1 MKRAMRRRKTWQRQA
16 AAITA
21 AMMAMSVGGI
31 AYAMPQGE
39 VIRSGKGEITR
50 QDKDM
55 TVNQDSKR
63 LAIDWSGFDIAND
76 ERVTFRQPDKDSVA
90 LNRVVGDAAS
100 VIDGTLSG
108 NGHVYVINP
117 NGVLFGKNASVDV
130 GSLVASTARIS
141 DSDMT
146 NFANADG
153 ITMAIPED
161 SSAKVINAGTIR
173 AEGGLV
179 VLHAAEVENSGTI
192 TNPEGTT
199 ALAAAR
205 NLSLSADTAGKIN
218 FTVDGALAKAKAL
231 NSGMLKAD
239 GGYLVMTARSAGDVM
254 STVVNNTGT
263 MEAKTLRQ
271 NEKGEILL
279 DGDDNGIVELN
290 GTLDVSGMEAG
301 QSAGSI
307 KAIGAETHVE
317 DGATLHA
324 IGAVDGG
331 LIETSGDY
339 LEIGDNVDIDAAGK
353 TGKAGEWLLD
363 PLEVVISDSSSRPT
377 DSEAVESD
385 KKDEGNYSSSNNAS
399 GTASRNKTTWVNSDT
414 VNTLLNK
421 GTAVSVQATDANKV
435 ASITLNSAINKTSGA
450 DTSLTLEAQRNVT
463 VNAGIKSTSGALDVN
478 LHSDT
483 DGDGLGAVL
492 INADIATNGGT
503 FTSGS
508 GTTIESGS
516 VGTYFGNQGE
526 MGDRH
531 VTTNGGAINLYGD
544 VAIGLNGGTLT
555 LDTKNK
561 TTGAS
566 GAVKVTGTVDSGNS
580 YKRVASGLE
589 GWTDFVKSYYDE
601 VMSDEDK
608 YTAPTYT
615 LRRGAEQYP
624 ASEYYPKYVLNSDGT
639 VSQITSGSGYR
650 WRDLQATGNTVTLSS
665 YDELSASQKDA
676 LSSNLATL
684 SKTWAG
690 AKAMAQGATKGTNNT
705 GDTYLATITTA
716 LENSLAS
723 PPEEYQLIVGG
734 QGSGDA
740 TRLNPHPADPS
751 HPDGYYWVTGPEGM
765 ANNGKGTKFA
775 YNDGSAVDNYYV
787 KWNYSYSQDTKKK
800 EKEPNNSG
808 PIVSIGFGTESKWDD
823 VLETA
828 GTIRGF
834 VQEKNL
840 EHSGLVI
847 NAGDSKVDIAGNIG
861 NSVALK
867 NVEINAG
874 DVAIGSGEHYTGIVH
889 SDEGVSITGKNV
901 TVGDRIT
908 ADTKGVDIQATGNI
922 NVDGIT
928 AHENINLTTTGESS
942 AIVLNH
948 THNDGA
954 LITKSTDNDAVII
967 DARGTDGSFKNLTTA
982 EKAITTGEGG
992 NWKVY
997 SYSPDADTFG
1007 TNLYSGTNA
1016 QWGAT
1021 SDTYLATNDENKYI
1035 FQVQP
1040 TVYVTANDMTKVYGE
1055 ELTNANVT
1063 TTAEATFIGQD
1074 NKEHNVNE
1082 YTDAFNEGDVADYY
1096 NGSGTFTSEGWAKTA
1111 TRTGGDKAPA
1121 SEPEN
1126 NAIYNIKATTP
1137 ESYNLT
1143 AKGAASGYADATTKD
1158 GGTVEVLRRQIN
1170 VNGSGSQTY
1179 GNATINDWKLTA
1191 SLTGNQEGVPSDAD
1205 AIVNDDKLDE
1215 STGNLSIKSGSSYA
1229 ENQAGRTTADAN
1241 PDPYE
1246 DAVNMENVGFE
1257 NGAGVNYEIVKAQGD
1272 LKVNKANLTITT
1284 NGFEK
1289 VYGDVE
1295 GVQNALKNAVT
1306 VTGLTNG
1313 DNNGESMITVD
1324 GTSEALIDVD
1334 GEIRTNNVK
1343 DGGYDIDAVLATDLQ
1358 NTIHTNYNVTPG
1370 TGKAVLTKKGI
1381 TLITDD
1387 IKTTYGDGNTIRDK
1401 VNNDLLHLEGLV
1413 SWDKE
1418 SDVFAEITPGVSVDT
1433 TNKSQSP
1440 YKIVDGK
1447 PATDEKGNLYT
1458 NDVRDDK
1465 GYSITTH
1472 YHNVANNYNVT
1483 STEGHV
1489 KVTKAKL
1496 QVKVGDVSTTYGTA
1510 FDTSKYTYSY
1520 ADGIVNGDTAES
1532 LNASLSSKLG
1542 LLPGQYVN
1550 TAARDGED
1558 GVWTADAGDEYTI
1571 SLKSTKG
1578 RNFFDYYLKNYD
1590 TEVLAGKATVEK
1602 ANLVVNVGNAETVY
1616 GTKFDEKKYS
1626 YDYSTEAG
1634 ETLVNGD
1641 TKRSLAT
1648 ELGKIKYYNEAALDG
1663 TDDKWTAAVGD
1674 TYKLMFTNG
1683 TKATFNALN
1692 NYNVSFVDGKAKVT
1706 PASLTIQIDDAS
1718 TVYGTKFDEKK
1729 YGYNYA
1735 AGITN
1740 GDTEETL
1747 NAALGGMNYTNDA
1760 ALDGTDGK
1768 WTRDVGNYDLT
1779 GEGANSLTN
1788 YKVTYLKG
1796 TATVTP
1802 YTITEDD
1809 IIAAN
1814 PHFTTVYGNTTTPV
1828 EVKIK
1833 GVNGDEEISNTATT
1847 TAYIYDETG
1856 NPVKTENVGD
1866 REYDIESTLTNGN
1879 YQFEGGKTSKVFA
1892 NTASVTPADLTVQI
1906 GDAST
1911 VYGTKFDES
1920 KYGYSYVSGITN
1932 GDTEATLDA
1941 ALGGMDYTNG
1951 AALDGTDG
1959 KWTRDVGNYDLT
1971 GEGANSLTNYK
1982 VTYLKGTAT
1991 VTPYTITEDGIIAA
2005 NPHFTTVYGDTTTPV
2020 EVKIKGVNGD
2030 EEISNTATTTAY
2042 IYNENGNPI
2051 KTEHVGDT
2059 YDIESTLTN
2068 SNYQFEG
2075 GKTSKVFDNTAS
2087 VTKADLT
2094 VNVGNAET
2102 VYGTPFDTSKYD
2114 YAYSTETGKSLV
2126 NGDTKESL
2134 LKDLGTI
2141 GYDNEAALDG
2151 TDGKWTAAVGDGYKL
2166 AFTDATAAAF
2176 KALNDYDVKVVD
2188 GKAKVT
2194 PYTITEDDIIAANPH
2209 FTTVYGDTTTPVE
2222 VAIKGVNGDATVGNT
2237 ATTSAYEY
2245 GTDGTPVKTKDVGD
2259 KIYDITSVLTNK
2271 NYRFEDGSDTKLFAN
2286 TASVTPADLTIQ
2298 IGNAS
2303 TIYGTK
2309 FDESQYGY
2317 NYASGITNGDT
2328 EVTLDAA
2335 LGGMNYTNDAALD
2348 GTNGKWTKDVGDYAL
2363 KGEGV
2368 NGLKNYKVTYLD
2380 GTATVT
2386 PLNITE
2392 DNVNDFITNATYTTV
2407 YGSKADFGQAV
2418 FTGVNGDGTRD
2429 LSITGSSALT
2439 GNTEGVITK
2448 DAAENAYNTVVSLDG
2463 LSEQDKKNYGLEDT
2477 RSFTF
2482 DNSATVEKADLT
2494 VSRKGIE
2501 TVYGTVKKD
2510 PGDMTTYTTLVN
2522 GDTND
2527 IVIDNGNYGTA
2538 YNDELT
2544 KTNNVGKYDYK
2555 ATLNSASD
2563 VLRNY
2568 NVIDKG
2574 TNYVN
2579 ITPYTIT
2586 DQEVVNLDGSPLYT
2600 TKYGQKDAF
2609 GTATFTGVNGDG
2621 TYELAI
2627 TDSSALATAGA
2638 GKVTKDVGKNI
2649 YDTTVELSEAMNGNY
2664 QFADG
2669 ATSKTFEKTA
2679 SVTPAELTIKT
2690 KDVETEYGTV
2700 KTTTSEVE
2708 GLVNGDLPTGF
2719 IYDYGNYGGAYL
2731 DGNTKT
2737 NDVNTYHFGTT
2748 LSGAEFLKNYTI
2760 TGGEADVKIDP
2771 KDITFFVSGTGNTL
2785 DDITYTVDPDID
2797 AQLAYGEHVDED
2809 YTPGNDLGSNQYGVV
2824 AHING
2829 TPIVTGDVAG
2839 NYRYN
2844 YGGLITLS
2852 STVPTK
2858 PDIDPHNPSNLDGS
2872 GSWTSNMGNHGV
2884 PGVERVAGL
2893 ASAELPFF
2901 KVDAGQVSHYGTYDV
2916 AADPD
2921 KVRLEPTG
2929 KRLPEPNQPK
2939 TQYREYTKALTTTDG
2954 TGMFRMVYDGST
2966 FNITP
2971 VDDGALALMR
2981 IGDVKNNVELSA
2993 EALHA
2998 GFSEMGILLEDLDGV
3013 YVHFDTM
3020 A

>member
-1 MKRAMRRRKTWQRQA
+1 
-16 AAITA
+16 
-21 AMMAMSVGGI
+21 
-31 AYAMPQGE
+31 
-39 VIRSGKGEITR
+39 
-50 QDKDM
+50 
-55 TVNQDSKR
+55 
-63 LAIDWSGFDIAND
+63 
-76 ERVTFRQPDKDSVA
+76 
-90 LNRVVGDAAS
+90 
-100 VIDGTLSG
+100 
-108 NGHVYVINP
+108 
-117 NGVLFGKNASVDV
+117 
-130 GSLVASTARIS
+130 
-141 DSDMT
+141 
-146 NFANADG
+146 
-153 ITMAIPED
+153 
-161 SSAKVINAGTIR
+161 
-173 AEGGLV
+173 
-179 VLHAAEVENSGTI
+179 
-192 TNPEGTT
+192 
-199 ALAAAR
+199 
-205 NLSLSADTAGKIN
+205 
-218 FTVDGALAKAKAL
+218 
-231 NSGMLKAD
+231 
-239 GGYLVMTARSAGDVM
+239 
-254 STVVNNTGT
+254 
-263 MEAKTLRQ
+263 
-271 NEKGEILL
+271 
-279 DGDDNGIVELN
+279 
-290 GTLDVSGMEAG
+290 MEAG

-363 PLEVVISDSSSRPT
+363 PLEVVISDSKPSGSSSVTNGDT
-377 DSEAVESD
+377 DGSY
-385 KKDEGNYSSSNNAS
+385 NSSNNAS
-399 GTASRNKTTWVNSDT
+399 GTASRNKTTWVNSET
-414 VNTLLNK
+414 VTDLLNH
-421 GTAVSVQATDANKV
+421 GTRVSVQATDANKV
-435 ASITLNSAINKTSGA
+435 ASITLDSAINKTSGE

-463 VNAGIKSTSGALDVN
+463 VNAGITSTYGALDVN

-508 GTTIESGS
+508 GTTIKSGS

-526 MGDRH
+526 AGDRE

-555 LDTKNK
+555 LDTRK
-561 TTGAS
+561 GDSAS
-566 GAVKVTGTVDSGNS
+566 GAVTVTGTVDSGNS
-580 YKRVASGLE
+580 YKRVSSGLE
-589 GWTDFVKSYYDE
+589 GWEDFIKSYYDE

-624 ASEYYPKYVLNSDGT
+624 ASAYSPRYVLNSDGT
-639 VSQITSGSGYR
+639 ISQITSGSGYR
-650 WRDLQATGNTVTLSS
+650 WRDLRATGKTVTLSS
-665 YDELSASQKDA
+665 YDELSASQK
-676 LSSNLATL
+676 SNLSDSLARQ
-684 SKTWAG
+684 SITWAG

-734 QGSGDA
+734 RGSGSKD
-740 TRLNPHPADPS
+740 HPIDRQY
-751 HPDGYYWVTGPEGM
+751 PDGYYWVTGPEGM

-775 YNDGSAVDNYYV
+775 ENDGSAVNNYYV
-787 KWNYSYSQDTKKK
+787 KWNYSYSQDTKQT
-800 EKEPNNSG
+800 EREPNNSG
-808 PIVSIGFGTESKWDD
+808 PIVSIGFGTASNWDD
-823 VLETA
+823 VKEGA

-874 DVAIGSGEHYTGIVH
+874 DVAIGSGAHYTGIVH
-889 SDEGVSITGKNV
+889 ADDGVSITGKNV

-922 NVDGIT
+922 DVDGIT
-928 AHENINLTTTGESS
+928 AHENINLTTTGESG

-954 LITKSTDNDAVII
+954 LITKSTDNDAVVI
-967 DARGTDGSFKNLTTA
+967 DVQGKNGSFQNLTTA
-982 EKAITTGEGG
+982 EKNAIKTGEGG

-997 SYSPDADTFG
+997 SYSPDADEFG
-1007 TNLYSGTNA
+1007 TNLNSGTNA

-1021 SDTYLATNDENKYI
+1021 STTYSASQNDGNKYI
-1035 FQVQP
+1035 FRVQP

-1055 ELTNANVT
+1055 ELTTADVT
-1063 TTAEATFIGQD
+1063 TTAEATFTGQD
-1074 NKEHNVNE
+1074 NKDHNVNE
-1082 YTDAFNEGDVADYY
+1082 YTNAFNEGDVADYY

-1126 NAIYNIKATTP
+1126 NAIYNIKAASD
-1137 ESYNLT
+1137 SYNLT
-1143 AKGAASGYADATTKD
+1143 DKGKASGYADATTKD
-1158 GGTVEVLRRQIN
+1158 GGTVEILRRQIN

-1179 GNATINDWKLTA
+1179 GNAAINDWTLTT
-1191 SLTGNQEGVPSDAD
+1191 SLTGNQEGVTGEAL
-1205 AIVNDDKLDE
+1205 VKENNDTLDNR
-1215 STGNLSIKSGSSYA
+1215 TDILSIKSGSSYA

-1241 PDPYE
+1241 ENPYK
-1246 DAVNMENVGFE
+1246 DAVNMKNVGFE
-1257 NGAGVNYEIVKAQGD
+1257 NGAGVNYKIVKAQGD
-1272 LKVNKANLTITT
+1272 LKVNKAALTINTEDKTT
-1284 NGFEK
+1284 T
-1289 VYGDVE
+1289 YG
-1295 GVQNALKNAVT
+1295 T
-1306 VTGLTNG
+1306 VDKAFTSDIQGLTNG
-1313 DNNGESMITVD
+1313 DDKSIVNLT
-1324 GTSEALIDVD
+1324 
-1334 GEIRTNNVK
+1334 
-1343 DGGYDIDAVLATDLQ
+1343 YATDGYLSD
-1358 NTIHTNYNVTPG
+1358 
-1370 TGKAVLTKKGI
+1370 TK
-1381 TLITDD
+1381 
-1387 IKTTYGDGNTIRDK
+1387 
-1401 VNNDLLHLEGLV
+1401 
-1413 SWDKE
+1413 
-1418 SDVFAEITPGVSVDT
+1418 
-1433 TNKSQSP
+1433 
-1440 YKIVDGK
+1440 
-1447 PATDEKGNLYT
+1447 T
-1458 NDVRDDK
+1458 NDVGDYDITTSVNALKNYDVKTNTANLHINKAALFVNTDDK
-1465 GYSITTH
+1465 T
-1472 YHNVANNYNVT
+1472 
-1483 STEGHV
+1483 
-1489 KVTKAKL
+1489 
-1496 QVKVGDVSTTYGTA
+1496 TTYGTVDKA
-1510 FDTSKYTYSY
+1510 FTSDIQGLTNGDDKS
-1520 ADGIVNGDTAES
+1520 IVNLTYATDGYLSDTKTNDVGDYDITTS
-1532 LNASLSSKLG
+1532 VNA
-1542 LLPGQYVN
+1542 
-1550 TAARDGED
+1550 
-1558 GVWTADAGDEYTI
+1558 
-1571 SLKSTKG
+1571 
-1578 RNFFDYYLKNYD
+1578 LKNYD
-1590 TEVLAGKATVEK
+1590 VKTNTANLHINKA
-1602 ANLVVNVGNAETVY
+1602 ALVVN
-1616 GTKFDEKKYS
+1616 
-1626 YDYSTEAG
+1626 
-1634 ETLVNGD
+1634 
-1641 TKRSLAT
+1641 
-1648 ELGKIKYYNEAALDG
+1648 
-1663 TDDKWTAAVGD
+1663 TDDKTTTYGTVDKAFTSDIKGLTNGDDKSIVNLTYATDGYLSDTKTNDVGD
-1674 TYKLMFTNG
+1674 YDITTSVNALKNYDVKTNTANLHINKAALVVNTDDKTTTYGTVDKAFTSDIKGLTNG
-1683 TKATFNALN
+1683 DDKSIVNLTYATDGYLSDTKTNDVGDYNITTSVNDLK
-1692 NYNVSFVDGKAKVT
+1692 NYDVT
-1706 PASLTIQIDDAS
+1706 TNTANLHIKQADLTIQI
-1718 TVYGTKFDEKK
+1718 
-1729 YGYNYA
+1729 
-1735 AGITN
+1735 
-1740 GDTEETL
+1740 
-1747 NAALGGMNYTNDA
+1747 
-1760 ALDGTDGK
+1760 
-1768 WTRDVGNYDLT
+1768 GN
-1779 GEGANSLTN
+1779 
-1788 YKVTYLKG
+1788 
-1796 TATVTP
+1796 
-1802 YTITEDD
+1802 
-1809 IIAAN
+1809 
-1814 PHFTTVYGNTTTPV
+1814 
-1828 EVKIK
+1828 
-1833 GVNGDEEISNTATT
+1833 
-1847 TAYIYDETG
+1847 
-1856 NPVKTENVGD
+1856 
-1866 REYDIESTLTNGN
+1866 
-1879 YQFEGGKTSKVFA
+1879 
-1892 NTASVTPADLTVQI
+1892 
-1906 GDAST
+1906 AST

-1920 KYGYSYVSGITN
+1920 QYGYS
-1932 GDTEATLDA
+1932 
-1941 ALGGMDYTNG
+1941 
-1951 AALDGTDG
+1951 
-1959 KWTRDVGNYDLT
+1959 
-1971 GEGANSLTNYK
+1971 
-1982 VTYLKGTAT
+1982 
-1991 VTPYTITEDGIIAA
+1991 
-2005 NPHFTTVYGDTTTPV
+2005 
-2020 EVKIKGVNGD
+2020 
-2030 EEISNTATTTAY
+2030 
-2042 IYNENGNPI
+2042 
-2051 KTEHVGDT
+2051 
-2059 YDIESTLTN
+2059 
-2068 SNYQFEG
+2068 
-2075 GKTSKVFDNTAS
+2075 
-2087 VTKADLT
+2087 
-2094 VNVGNAET
+2094 
-2102 VYGTPFDTSKYD
+2102 
-2114 YAYSTETGKSLV
+2114 
-2126 NGDTKESL
+2126 
-2134 LKDLGTI
+2134 
-2141 GYDNEAALDG
+2141 
-2151 TDGKWTAAVGDGYKL
+2151 
-2166 AFTDATAAAF
+2166 
-2176 KALNDYDVKVVD
+2176 
-2188 GKAKVT
+2188 
-2194 PYTITEDDIIAANPH
+2194 
-2209 FTTVYGDTTTPVE
+2209 
-2222 VAIKGVNGDATVGNT
+2222 
-2237 ATTSAYEY
+2237 
-2245 GTDGTPVKTKDVGD
+2245 
-2259 KIYDITSVLTNK
+2259 
-2271 NYRFEDGSDTKLFAN
+2271 
-2286 TASVTPADLTIQ
+2286 
-2298 IGNAS
+2298 
-2303 TIYGTK
+2303 
-2309 FDESQYGY
+2309 
-2317 NYASGITNGDT
+2317 YASGITNGDT
-2328 EVTLDAA
+2328 EATLDAA

-2363 KGEGV
+2363 KGEGA

-2448 DAAENAYNTVVSLDG
+2448 DAAENAYNTVVALDG

-2477 RSFTF
+2477 SSFTF
-2482 DNSATVEKADLT
+2482 DNSATVEKAELT

-2522 GDTND
+2522 GDKND

-2538 YNDELT
+2538 YNDDLT

-2638 GKVTKDVGKNI
+2638 GKVTQDVGKNI
-2649 YDTTVELSEAMNGNY
+2649 YDTTVKLSEAMNGNY

-2700 KTTTSEVE
+2700 KMTTSEVD
-2708 GLVNGDLPTGF
+2708 GLRNGDLPTGF

-2737 NDVNTYHFGTT
+2737 NDVNTYHFGTM

-2771 KDITFFVSGTGNTL
+2771 KDVTFFVSGTGNTL
-2785 DDITYTVDPDID
+2785 TDVTYTVDPDID
-2797 AQLAYGEHVDED
+2797 AQLAYGEHVDAD

-2901 KVDAGQVSHYGTYDV
+2901 KVEAGQVSHYGTYDV

-2981 IGDVKNNVELSA
+2981 MGDVKNNVELSA

>member
-199 ALAAAR
+199 ALASAR

-279 DGDDNGIVELN
+279 DGGDNGIVELN
-290 GTLDVSGMEAG
+290 GTLDASGMEAG

-363 PLEVVISDSSSRPT
+363 PLEVVISDSKPSGSSSVTNGDT
-377 DSEAVESD
+377 DGSY
-385 KKDEGNYSSSNNAS
+385 NSSNNAS
-399 GTASRNKTTWVNSDT
+399 GTASRNKTTWVNSET
-414 VNTLLNK
+414 VTDLLNH
-421 GTAVSVQATDANKV
+421 GTRVSVQATDANKV
-435 ASITLNSAINKTSGA
+435 ASITLDSAINKTSGE

-463 VNAGIKSTSGALDVN
+463 VNAGITSTYGALDVN

-508 GTTIESGS
+508 GTTIKSGS

-526 MGDRH
+526 AGDRE

-555 LDTKNK
+555 LDTRK
-561 TTGAS
+561 GDSAS
-566 GAVKVTGTVDSGNS
+566 GAVTVTGTVDSGNS
-580 YKRVASGLE
+580 YKRVSSGLE
-589 GWTDFVKSYYDE
+589 GWEDFIKSYYDE

-624 ASEYYPKYVLNSDGT
+624 ASAYSPRYVLNSDGT
-639 VSQITSGSGYR
+639 ISQITSGPGYR
-650 WRDLQATGNTVTLSS
+650 WRDLRATGKTVTLSS
-665 YDELSASQKDA
+665 YDELSASQK
-676 LSSNLATL
+676 SNLSDSLARQ
-684 SKTWAG
+684 SITWAG

-734 QGSGDA
+734 RGSGSKD
-740 TRLNPHPADPS
+740 HPIDRQY
-751 HPDGYYWVTGPEGM
+751 PDGYYWVTGPEGM

-775 YNDGSAVDNYYV
+775 ENDGSAVNNYYV
-787 KWNYSYSQDTKKK
+787 KWNYSYSQDTKQT
-800 EKEPNNSG
+800 EREPNNSG
-808 PIVSIGFGTESKWDD
+808 PIVSIGFGTASNWDD
-823 VLETA
+823 VKEGA

-874 DVAIGSGEHYTGIVH
+874 DVAIGSGAHYTGIVH
-889 SDEGVSITGKNV
+889 ADDGVSITGKNV

-922 NVDGIT
+922 DVDGIT
-928 AHENINLTTTGESS
+928 AHEKIKLTTTGESS
-942 AIVLNH
+942 KIILNY
-948 THNDGA
+948 THNDGS
-954 LITKSTDNDAVII
+954 LNTDSQDNDAVVI
-967 DARGTDGSFKNLTTA
+967 DVQGKNGSFQNLTTA
-982 EKAITTGEGG
+982 EKNAIKTGEGG

-1007 TNLYSGTNA
+1007 TNLNSGINA

-1021 SDTYLATNDENKYI
+1021 SDTYLATNDENRYI

-1055 ELTNANVT
+1055 VLTNDNVT
-1063 TTAEATFIGQD
+1063 TTAEATFVGQD

-1082 YTDAFNEGDVADYY
+1082 AKYKAAFTEGAVSDYY
-1096 NGSGTFTSEGWAKTA
+1096 TGNGTFTSEGWAKTA

-1126 NAIYNIKATTP
+1126 NAIYNIKATSD
-1137 ESYNLT
+1137 SYNLT
-1143 AKGAASGYADATTKD
+1143 DLGKTSGYADATTKD

-1387 IKTTYGDGNTIRDK
+1387 INTTYGDGNTIRDK
-1401 VNNDLLHLEGLV
+1401 LNNNLLHLEGLT
-1413 SWDKE
+1413 SWDEE
-1418 SDVFAEITPGVSVDT
+1418 SKVMNELSPDVSVDMT
-1433 TNKSQSP
+1433 DSSASP

-1447 PATDEKGNLYT
+1447 PATDADGNLYT
-1458 NDVRDDK
+1458 NNAK
-1465 GYSITTH
+1465 TPGYSITTGD
-1472 YHNVANNYNVT
+1472 YDVAQNYQVVET
-1483 STEGHV
+1483 KVGHV
-1489 KVTKAKL
+1489 NIAKADL
-1496 QVKVGDVSTTYGTA
+1496 QVKVGNAKTVYGTP
-1510 FDTSKYTYSY
+1510 FDTSQYTYSY
-1520 ADGIVNGDTAES
+1520 ENLVNGDTAAVVDADLKMS
-1532 LNASLSSKLG
+1532 PK
-1542 LLPGQYVN
+1542 YTN
-1550 TAARDGED
+1550 TGDGTD
-1558 GVWTADAGDEYTI
+1558 GRATQDAGEYSLTI
-1571 SLKSTKG
+1571 KPSSF
-1578 RNFFDYYLKNYD
+1578 NSYLKNYNV
-1590 TEVLAGKATVEK
+1590 TNVLSGVSTVTRAPYTITVGNIEATYGDYKTLWTKLKNAGTISGLTNGDEEEYSSTFAGTSDALLHPNKKWYTNDVGDYAINKDIPSELQDLLNKNYELVAETPGRVYLEK
-1602 ANLVVNVGNAETVY
+1602 AALVINTDDKTTTYGTVDKAFTSDIKGLTNGDDKSIVNLTYATDGYLSDTKTNDVGDYDITTSVNALKNYDVKTNTANLHINKAALVVN
-1616 GTKFDEKKYS
+1616 
-1626 YDYSTEAG
+1626 
-1634 ETLVNGD
+1634 
-1641 TKRSLAT
+1641 
-1648 ELGKIKYYNEAALDG
+1648 
-1663 TDDKWTAAVGD
+1663 TDDKTTTYGTVNKAFTSDIKGLTNGDDKSIVNLTYATDGYLSDTKTNDVGD
-1674 TYKLMFTNG
+1674 YDITTSVNALKNYDVKTNTANLHINKAALFVNTDDKTTTYGTVDKAFTSDIKGLTNG
-1683 TKATFNALN
+1683 DDKSIVNLTYATDGYLSDTKTNDVGDYDITTSVNDLK
-1692 NYNVSFVDGKAKVT
+1692 NYDVT
-1706 PASLTIQIDDAS
+1706 TNTANLHIKQADLTIQI
-1718 TVYGTKFDEKK
+1718 
-1729 YGYNYA
+1729 
-1735 AGITN
+1735 
-1740 GDTEETL
+1740 
-1747 NAALGGMNYTNDA
+1747 
-1760 ALDGTDGK
+1760 
-1768 WTRDVGNYDLT
+1768 GN
-1779 GEGANSLTN
+1779 
-1788 YKVTYLKG
+1788 
-1796 TATVTP
+1796 
-1802 YTITEDD
+1802 
-1809 IIAAN
+1809 
-1814 PHFTTVYGNTTTPV
+1814 
-1828 EVKIK
+1828 
-1833 GVNGDEEISNTATT
+1833 
-1847 TAYIYDETG
+1847 
-1856 NPVKTENVGD
+1856 
-1866 REYDIESTLTNGN
+1866 
-1879 YQFEGGKTSKVFA
+1879 
-1892 NTASVTPADLTVQI
+1892 
-1906 GDAST
+1906 AST

-1920 KYGYSYVSGITN
+1920 QYGYS
-1932 GDTEATLDA
+1932 
-1941 ALGGMDYTNG
+1941 
-1951 AALDGTDG
+1951 
-1959 KWTRDVGNYDLT
+1959 
-1971 GEGANSLTNYK
+1971 
-1982 VTYLKGTAT
+1982 
-1991 VTPYTITEDGIIAA
+1991 
-2005 NPHFTTVYGDTTTPV
+2005 
-2020 EVKIKGVNGD
+2020 
-2030 EEISNTATTTAY
+2030 
-2042 IYNENGNPI
+2042 
-2051 KTEHVGDT
+2051 
-2059 YDIESTLTN
+2059 
-2068 SNYQFEG
+2068 
-2075 GKTSKVFDNTAS
+2075 
-2087 VTKADLT
+2087 
-2094 VNVGNAET
+2094 
-2102 VYGTPFDTSKYD
+2102 
-2114 YAYSTETGKSLV
+2114 
-2126 NGDTKESL
+2126 
-2134 LKDLGTI
+2134 
-2141 GYDNEAALDG
+2141 
-2151 TDGKWTAAVGDGYKL
+2151 
-2166 AFTDATAAAF
+2166 
-2176 KALNDYDVKVVD
+2176 
-2188 GKAKVT
+2188 
-2194 PYTITEDDIIAANPH
+2194 
-2209 FTTVYGDTTTPVE
+2209 
-2222 VAIKGVNGDATVGNT
+2222 
-2237 ATTSAYEY
+2237 
-2245 GTDGTPVKTKDVGD
+2245 
-2259 KIYDITSVLTNK
+2259 
-2271 NYRFEDGSDTKLFAN
+2271 
-2286 TASVTPADLTIQ
+2286 
-2298 IGNAS
+2298 
-2303 TIYGTK
+2303 
-2309 FDESQYGY
+2309 
-2317 NYASGITNGDT
+2317 YASGITNGDT
-2328 EVTLDAA
+2328 EATLDAA

-2363 KGEGV
+2363 KGEGA

-2448 DAAENAYNTVVSLDG
+2448 DAAENAYNTVVALDG

-2477 RSFTF
+2477 SSFTF
-2482 DNSATVEKADLT
+2482 DNSATVEKAELT

-2522 GDTND
+2522 GDKND

-2538 YNDELT
+2538 YNDDLT

-2700 KTTTSEVE
+2700 KTTTSEVD
-2708 GLVNGDLPTGF
+2708 GLRNGDLPTGF

-2797 AQLAYGEHVDED
+2797 AQLAYGEHVDAD
-2809 YTPGNDLGSNQYGVV
+2809 YTPGNTVGDNQYGVV
-2824 AHING
+2824 ANING
-2829 TPIVTGDVAG
+2829 TPIITGNVAG

-2844 YGGLITLS
+2844 YGGLITI
-2852 STVPTK
+2852 TPAEPTNPTVVPTK

-2901 KVDAGQVSHYGTYDV
+2901 KVEAGQVSHYGTYDV

-2981 IGDVKNNVELSA
+2981 MGDVKNNVELSA

>member
-199 ALAAAR
+199 ALAAAK

-231 NSGMLKAD
+231 NSGVLKAD

-279 DGDDNGIVELN
+279 DGGDNGIVELN
-290 GTLDVSGMEAG
+290 GTLDASGMEAG

-363 PLEVVISDSSSRPT
+363 PLEVVISDSKPSGSSSVTNGDT
-377 DSEAVESD
+377 DGSY
-385 KKDEGNYSSSNNAS
+385 NSSNNAS
-399 GTASRNKTTWVNSDT
+399 GTASRNKTTWVNSET
-414 VNTLLNK
+414 VTDLLNH
-421 GTAVSVQATDANKV
+421 GTRVSVQATDANKV
-435 ASITLNSAINKTSGA
+435 ASITLDSAINKTSGE

-463 VNAGIKSTSGALDVN
+463 VNAGITSTYGALDVN

-508 GTTIESGS
+508 GTTIKSGS

-526 MGDRH
+526 AGDRE

-555 LDTKNK
+555 LDTRK
-561 TTGAS
+561 GDSAS
-566 GAVKVTGTVDSGNS
+566 GAVTVTGTVDSGNS
-580 YKRVASGLE
+580 YKRVASGLD

-601 VMSDEDK
+601 ALRTV
-608 YTAPTYT
+608 PTYT
-615 LRRGAEQYP
+615 LKSGAKKSS
-624 ASEYYPKYVLNSDGT
+624 ASASSPRYILYSDGT
-639 VSQITSGSGYR
+639 VSRITSGRGYKES
-650 WRDLQATGNTVTLSS
+650 DLQATGETITLSS
-665 YDELSASQKDA
+665 YDELSASQKSN
-676 LSSNLATL
+676 LSSYLAAQ
-684 SKTWAG
+684 SITWAG

-734 QGSGDA
+734 RGSGNKN
-740 TRLNPHPADPS
+740 NPVDRQY
-751 HPDGYYWVTGPEGM
+751 PDGYYWVTGPEGM

-775 YNDGSAVDNYYV
+775 KNDGSAVNNYYV
-787 KWNYSYSQDTKKK
+787 KWNYSYSQDTKQT

-808 PIVSIGFGTESKWDD
+808 PIVSIGFGTASNWDD
-823 VLETA
+823 VKEGA

-867 NVEINAG
+867 NVEIDAG

-922 NVDGIT
+922 DVDGIT
-928 AHENINLTTTGESS
+928 AHEKIKLTTTGESS
-942 AIVLNH
+942 KIILNY
-948 THNDGA
+948 THNDGS
-954 LITKSTDNDAVII
+954 LNTDSQDNDAVVI
-967 DARGTDGSFKNLTTA
+967 DVQGKNGSFQNLTTA
-982 EKAITTGEGG
+982 EKNAIKTGEGG

-1007 TNLYSGTNA
+1007 TNLNSGINA

-1021 SDTYLATNDENKYI
+1021 SDTYLATNDENRYI

-1055 ELTNANVT
+1055 VLTNDNVT
-1063 TTAEATFIGQD
+1063 TTAEATFVGQD

-1082 YTDAFNEGDVADYY
+1082 AKYKAAFTEGAVSDYY
-1096 NGSGTFTSEGWAKTA
+1096 TGNGTFTSEGWAKTA

-1126 NAIYNIKATTP
+1126 NAIYNIKATSD
-1137 ESYNLT
+1137 SYNLT
-1143 AKGAASGYADATTKD
+1143 DLGKTSGYADATTKD

-1229 ENQAGRTTADAN
+1229 ENQAGRMTADAN

-1257 NGAGVNYEIVKAQGD
+1257 NGAGVNYEIVKAKGD

-1284 NGFEK
+1284 NGFKK

-1313 DNNGESMITVD
+1313 DNNGESTITVD

-1387 IKTTYGDGNTIRDK
+1387 INTTYGDGNTIRDK
-1401 VNNDLLHLEGLV
+1401 LNNNLLHLEGLT
-1413 SWDKE
+1413 SWDEE
-1418 SDVFAEITPGVSVDT
+1418 SKVMNELSPDVSVDMT
-1433 TNKSQSP
+1433 DSSASP

-1447 PATDEKGNLYT
+1447 PATDADGNLYT
-1458 NDVRDDK
+1458 NNAK
-1465 GYSITTH
+1465 TPGYSITTGD
-1472 YHNVANNYNVT
+1472 YDVAQNYQVVET
-1483 STEGHV
+1483 KVGHV
-1489 KVTKAKL
+1489 NIAKADL
-1496 QVKVGDVSTTYGTA
+1496 QVKVG
-1510 FDTSKYTYSY
+1510 
-1520 ADGIVNGDTAES
+1520 
-1532 LNASLSSKLG
+1532 NAK
-1542 LLPGQYVN
+1542 
-1550 TAARDGED
+1550 
-1558 GVWTADAGDEYTI
+1558 
-1571 SLKSTKG
+1571 
-1578 RNFFDYYLKNYD
+1578 
-1590 TEVLAGKATVEK
+1590 
-1602 ANLVVNVGNAETVY
+1602 
-1616 GTKFDEKKYS
+1616 
-1626 YDYSTEAG
+1626 
-1634 ETLVNGD
+1634 
-1641 TKRSLAT
+1641 
-1648 ELGKIKYYNEAALDG
+1648 
-1663 TDDKWTAAVGD
+1663 
-1674 TYKLMFTNG
+1674 
-1683 TKATFNALN
+1683 
-1692 NYNVSFVDGKAKVT
+1692 
-1706 PASLTIQIDDAS
+1706 
-1718 TVYGTKFDEKK
+1718 
-1729 YGYNYA
+1729 
-1735 AGITN
+1735 
-1740 GDTEETL
+1740 
-1747 NAALGGMNYTNDA
+1747 
-1760 ALDGTDGK
+1760 
-1768 WTRDVGNYDLT
+1768 
-1779 GEGANSLTN
+1779 
-1788 YKVTYLKG
+1788 
-1796 TATVTP
+1796 
-1802 YTITEDD
+1802 
-1809 IIAAN
+1809 
-1814 PHFTTVYGNTTTPV
+1814 
-1828 EVKIK
+1828 
-1833 GVNGDEEISNTATT
+1833 
-1847 TAYIYDETG
+1847 
-1856 NPVKTENVGD
+1856 
-1866 REYDIESTLTNGN
+1866 
-1879 YQFEGGKTSKVFA
+1879 
-1892 NTASVTPADLTVQI
+1892 
-1906 GDAST
+1906 
-1911 VYGTKFDES
+1911 
-1920 KYGYSYVSGITN
+1920 
-1932 GDTEATLDA
+1932 
-1941 ALGGMDYTNG
+1941 
-1951 AALDGTDG
+1951 
-1959 KWTRDVGNYDLT
+1959 
-1971 GEGANSLTNYK
+1971 
-1982 VTYLKGTAT
+1982 
-1991 VTPYTITEDGIIAA
+1991 
-2005 NPHFTTVYGDTTTPV
+2005 
-2020 EVKIKGVNGD
+2020 
-2030 EEISNTATTTAY
+2030 
-2042 IYNENGNPI
+2042 
-2051 KTEHVGDT
+2051 
-2059 YDIESTLTN
+2059 
-2068 SNYQFEG
+2068 
-2075 GKTSKVFDNTAS
+2075 
-2087 VTKADLT
+2087 
-2094 VNVGNAET
+2094 T
-2102 VYGTPFDTSKYD
+2102 VYGTPFDTSQYT
-2114 YAYSTETGKSLV
+2114 YSYENLV
-2126 NGDTKESL
+2126 NGDTAAVVDAD
-2134 LKDLGTI
+2134 LKMSPKYTNTG
-2141 GYDNEAALDG
+2141 DG
-2151 TDGKWTAAVGDGYKL
+2151 TDGRATQ
-2166 AFTDATAAAF
+2166 DAGEYSLTIKPSSF
-2176 KALNDYDVKVVD
+2176 NSYLKNYN
-2188 GKAKVT
+2188 VT
-2194 PYTITEDDIIAANPH
+2194 NVLSGVSTVTRAPYTITVGNIEA
-2209 FTTVYGDTTTPVE
+2209 TYGDYKTLWTKLKNAGT
-2222 VAIKGVNGDATVGNT
+2222 ISGLTNGDEEEYSSTFAG
-2237 ATTSAYEY
+2237 TSDALLHPNKKWY
-2245 GTDGTPVKTKDVGD
+2245 TNDVGD
-2259 KIYDITSVLTNK
+2259 YAINKDIPSELQDLLNKNYELVAETPGRVYLEKAALVINTDDKTTTYGTVDKAFTSDIKGLTNGDDKSIVNLTYATDGYLSDTKTNDVGDYDITTSVNDLK
-2271 NYRFEDGSDTKLFAN
+2271 NYDVTTN
-2286 TASVTPADLTIQ
+2286 TANLHIKQADLTIQ

-2328 EVTLDAA
+2328 EATLDAA

-2538 YNDELT
+2538 YNDDLT

-2586 DQEVVNLDGSPLYT
+2586 EQEVVNLDGSPLYT

-2638 GKVTKDVGKNI
+2638 GKVTQDVGKNI
-2649 YDTTVELSEAMNGNY
+2649 YDTTVKLSEAMNGNY

-2700 KTTTSEVE
+2700 KMTTSEVD
-2708 GLVNGDLPTGF
+2708 GLRNGDLPTGF

-2737 NDVNTYHFGTT
+2737 NDVNTYHFGTM

-2771 KDITFFVSGTGNTL
+2771 KDVTFFVSGTGNTL
-2785 DDITYTVDPDID
+2785 TDVTYTVDPDID
-2797 AQLAYGEHVDED
+2797 AQLAYGEHVDAD

-2901 KVDAGQVSHYGTYDV
+2901 KVEAGQVSHYGTYDV

-2981 IGDVKNNVELSA
+2981 MGDVKNNVELSA

>member
-279 DGDDNGIVELN
+279 DGGDNGIVELN

-363 PLEVVISDSSSRPT
+363 PLEVVISDSKPS
-377 DSEAVESD
+377 
-385 KKDEGNYSSSNNAS
+385 GSSSVTNGDTDGSYNSSNDAS
-399 GTASRNKTTWVNSDT
+399 GTASRNKTTWVNSNT
-414 VNTLLNK
+414 VNTLLNN

-435 ASITLNSAINKTSGA
+435 ASITLDSAINKTSGA

-463 VNAGIKSTSGALDVN
+463 VNAGITSSSGAGALDVN

-492 INADIATNGGT
+492 INADIATNGGA

-555 LDTKNK
+555 LDTQKGNS
-561 TTGAS
+561 AS
-566 GAVKVTGTVDSGNS
+566 GAVTVTGTVDSGNS
-580 YKRVASGLE
+580 YKRVASGLD

-601 VMSDEDK
+601 VLR
-608 YTAPTYT
+608 TVPTYT
-615 LRRGAEQYP
+615 LKSGAKKSS
-624 ASEYYPKYVLNSDGT
+624 ASASSPRYILYSDGT
-639 VSQITSGSGYR
+639 VSRITSGRGYKES
-650 WRDLQATGNTVTLSS
+650 DLQATGETITLSS
-665 YDELSASQKDA
+665 YDELSASQKSN
-676 LSSNLATL
+676 LSSYLAAQ
-684 SKTWAG
+684 SITWAG
-690 AKAMAQGATKGTNNT
+690 AKAMAQGATKGTNHT

-734 QGSGDA
+734 RGSGDA
-740 TRLNPHPADPS
+740 TRLNPNPADPD

-775 YNDGSAVDNYYV
+775 KNDGSAVDNYYV
-787 KWNYSYSQDTKKK
+787 KWNYSYSQDTKQT

-874 DVAIGSGEHYTGIVH
+874 DVAIGSGSHYTGIVH
-889 SDEGVSITGKNV
+889 TDEGVSITGKNV

-922 NVDGIT
+922 DVDGIT
-928 AHENINLTTTGESS
+928 AHENINLTTTDGS
-942 AIVLNH
+942 IVLNKDY
-948 THNDGA
+948 NDGS
-954 LITKSTDNDAVII
+954 LNTDSQDNDAVVI
-967 DARGTDGSFKNLTTA
+967 DVQDKNGSFQNLTST
-982 EKAITTGEGG
+982 ESAITTGEGG

-1007 TNLYSGTNA
+1007 TNLNSGINA

-1021 SDTYLATNDENKYI
+1021 STSYSASEHDGDKYI
-1035 FQVQP
+1035 FQVKP
-1040 TVYVTANDMTKVYGE
+1040 TVYVTAKDMKKVYGE
-1055 ELTNANVT
+1055 VLTNDNVT
-1063 TTAEATFIGQD
+1063 TTAEATFTGQD
-1074 NKEHNVNE
+1074 NKEHKVNA
-1082 YTDAFNEGDVADYY
+1082 YTDAFTEGDVSDYY

-1126 NAIYNIKATTP
+1126 NAIYNIKATSD
-1137 ESYNLT
+1137 SYNLT
-1143 AKGAASGYADATTKD
+1143 DLGKTSGYADATTKD
-1158 GGTVEVLRRQIN
+1158 GGTVEILRRQIN

-1191 SLTGNQEGVPSDAD
+1191 SLTGNQEGVPSGAD

-1215 STGNLSIKSGSSYA
+1215 STGNLSIKSDSSYA

-1241 PDPYE
+1241 PNSYE
-1246 DAVNMENVGFE
+1246 DAVNMENIGFE

-1272 LKVNKANLTITT
+1272 LKVNKASLSITSKSFT
-1284 NGFEK
+1284 ET
-1289 VYGDVE
+1289 YGDVAAVQKDLE
-1295 GVQNALKNAVT
+1295 GAVT
-1306 VTGLTNG
+1306 ITGLTNG
-1313 DNNGESMITVD
+1313 DNNGESTITVD
-1324 GTSEALIDVD
+1324 GTSDALITEN
-1334 GEIRTNNVK
+1334 GETRTNDVK
-1343 DGGYDIDAVLATDLQ
+1343 QNGNDGYDINASIPDNLT
-1358 NTIHTNYNVTPG
+1358 NTINKNYEITDNLGEV
-1370 TGKAVLTKKGI
+1370 VLQKRTAY
-1381 TLITDD
+1381 LSTDD
-1387 IKTTYGDGNTIRDK
+1387 IHTVYGDGDTIYNK
-1401 VNNDLLHLEGLV
+1401 LAENNLLHLTNLA
-1413 SWDKE
+1413 SWDAESTILKE
-1418 SDVFAEITPGVSVDT
+1418 IKAETSVKDNVSAFKLNADGTIAKDSDGHR
-1433 TNKSQSP
+1433 
-1440 YKIVDGK
+1440 
-1447 PATDEKGNLYT
+1447 YT
-1458 NDVRDDK
+1458 NDVRS
-1465 GYSITTH
+1465 YSITTSW
-1472 YHNVANNYNVT
+1472 YRTLA
-1483 STEGHV
+1483 
-1489 KVTKAKL
+1489 
-1496 QVKVGDVSTTYGTA
+1496 
-1510 FDTSKYTYSY
+1510 
-1520 ADGIVNGDTAES
+1520 
-1532 LNASLSSKLG
+1532 
-1542 LLPGQYVN
+1542 
-1550 TAARDGED
+1550 
-1558 GVWTADAGDEYTI
+1558 
-1571 SLKSTKG
+1571 
-1578 RNFFDYYLKNYD
+1578 KNY
-1590 TEVLAGKATVEK
+1590 TVEK
-1602 ANLVVNVGNAETVY
+1602 VANENGSSGNIYVDPADLIVYRKGIDTVY
-1616 GTKFDEKKYS
+1616 GTVKKDPGDMTTY
-1626 YDYSTEAG
+1626 T
-1634 ETLVNGD
+1634 TLVNGD
-1641 TKRSLAT
+1641 TNDIVIDNGNYGTAYNDDLTKT
-1648 ELGKIKYYNEAALDG
+1648 NNVGKYDY
-1663 TDDKWTAAVGD
+1663 
-1674 TYKLMFTNG
+1674 
-1683 TKATFNALN
+1683 KATLN
-1692 NYNVSFVDGKAKVT
+1692 SDSDVLRNYNVHD
-1706 PASLTIQIDDAS
+1706 
-1718 TVYGTKFDEKK
+1718 
-1729 YGYNYA
+1729 
-1735 AGITN
+1735 
-1740 GDTEETL
+1740 
-1747 NAALGGMNYTNDA
+1747 
-1760 ALDGTDGK
+1760 
-1768 WTRDVGNYDLT
+1768 
-1779 GEGANSLTN
+1779 
-1788 YKVTYLKG
+1788 
-1796 TATVTP
+1796 
-1802 YTITEDD
+1802 
-1809 IIAAN
+1809 
-1814 PHFTTVYGNTTTPV
+1814 
-1828 EVKIK
+1828 
-1833 GVNGDEEISNTATT
+1833 
-1847 TAYIYDETG
+1847 
-1856 NPVKTENVGD
+1856 
-1866 REYDIESTLTNGN
+1866 
-1879 YQFEGGKTSKVFA
+1879 
-1892 NTASVTPADLTVQI
+1892 
-1906 GDAST
+1906 
-1911 VYGTKFDES
+1911 
-1920 KYGYSYVSGITN
+1920 
-1932 GDTEATLDA
+1932 
-1941 ALGGMDYTNG
+1941 
-1951 AALDGTDG
+1951 
-1959 KWTRDVGNYDLT
+1959 
-1971 GEGANSLTNYK
+1971 
-1982 VTYLKGTAT
+1982 
-1991 VTPYTITEDGIIAA
+1991 
-2005 NPHFTTVYGDTTTPV
+2005 
-2020 EVKIKGVNGD
+2020 
-2030 EEISNTATTTAY
+2030 
-2042 IYNENGNPI
+2042 
-2051 KTEHVGDT
+2051 
-2059 YDIESTLTN
+2059 
-2068 SNYQFEG
+2068 
-2075 GKTSKVFDNTAS
+2075 
-2087 VTKADLT
+2087 
-2094 VNVGNAET
+2094 
-2102 VYGTPFDTSKYD
+2102 
-2114 YAYSTETGKSLV
+2114 
-2126 NGDTKESL
+2126 
-2134 LKDLGTI
+2134 
-2141 GYDNEAALDG
+2141 
-2151 TDGKWTAAVGDGYKL
+2151 
-2166 AFTDATAAAF
+2166 
-2176 KALNDYDVKVVD
+2176 
-2188 GKAKVT
+2188 
-2194 PYTITEDDIIAANPH
+2194 
-2209 FTTVYGDTTTPVE
+2209 
-2222 VAIKGVNGDATVGNT
+2222 
-2237 ATTSAYEY
+2237 
-2245 GTDGTPVKTKDVGD
+2245 
-2259 KIYDITSVLTNK
+2259 
-2271 NYRFEDGSDTKLFAN
+2271 
-2286 TASVTPADLTIQ
+2286 
-2298 IGNAS
+2298 
-2303 TIYGTK
+2303 
-2309 FDESQYGY
+2309 
-2317 NYASGITNGDT
+2317 
-2328 EVTLDAA
+2328 
-2335 LGGMNYTNDAALD
+2335 D
-2348 GTNGKWTKDVGDYAL
+2348 GTNY
-2363 KGEGV
+2363 V
-2368 NGLKNYKVTYLD
+2368 NI
-2380 GTATVT
+2380 T

-2463 LSEQDKKNYGLEDT
+2463 LSAQDKKNYGLEDT
-2477 RSFTF
+2477 SSFTF

-2494 VSRKGIE
+2494 VSRKGID

-2538 YNDELT
+2538 YNDDLT

-2555 ATLNSASD
+2555 ATLNSDSD

-2568 NVIDKG
+2568 NVHDDG

-2586 DQEVVNLDGSPLYT
+2586 EQEVVNLDGSPLYT

-2638 GKVTKDVGKNI
+2638 GKVTQDVGKNI
-2649 YDTTVELSEAMNGNY
+2649 YDTTVKLSEAMNGNY

-2700 KTTTSEVE
+2700 KMTTSEVD
-2708 GLVNGDLPTGF
+2708 GLRNGDLPTGF

-2737 NDVNTYHFGTT
+2737 NDVNTYHFGTM

-2771 KDITFFVSGTGNTL
+2771 KDVTFFVSGTGNTL
-2785 DDITYTVDPDID
+2785 TDVTYTVDPDID
-2797 AQLAYGEHVDED
+2797 AQLAYGEHVDAD

-2901 KVDAGQVSHYGTYDV
+2901 KVEAGQVSHYGTYDV

-2981 IGDVKNNVELSA
+2981 MGDVKNNVELSA

>member
-192 TNPEGTT
+192 TNPKGTT

-279 DGDDNGIVELN
+279 DGGDNGIVELN
-290 GTLDVSGMEAG
+290 GTLDASGMEAG

-363 PLEVVISDSSSRPT
+363 PLDVVISASRPDNATAGNAT
-377 DSEAVESD
+377 DNTDGRSYSLGNVTNESRT
-385 KKDEGNYSSSNNAS
+385 S
-399 GTASRNKTTWVNSDT
+399 WVNSKT
-414 VNTLLNK
+414 VSQLLSK
-421 GTAVSVQATDANKV
+421 GTNVRVESADINKA
-435 ASITLNSAINKTSGA
+435 ASISVNSTIEKTGTKEASF
-450 DTSLTLEAQRNVT
+450 TLEAQRNITINKDITAKDGKLNVT
-463 VNAGIKSTSGALDVN
+463 LN
-478 LHSDT
+478 SDT
-483 DGDGLGAVL
+483 DGDAIGAVI
-492 INADIATNGGT
+492 INANIKTNGGN

-508 GTTIESGS
+508 GGTRHYDRYNRLIGAGDPSKGT
-516 VGTYFGNQGE
+516 VGTYFGNG
-526 MGDRH
+526 GATGNRS
-531 VTTNGGAINLYGD
+531 VTTNGGAVNLYGD
-544 VAIGLNGGTLT
+544 VAIGLNGGKLT
-555 LDTKNK
+555 IDTTKEDG
-561 TTGAS
+561 TG
-566 GAVKVTGTVDSGNS
+566 GLVNITGTIESGNS
-580 YKRVASGLE
+580 YTLYYQGKA
-589 GWTDFVKSYYDE
+589 GWDDLVKKYAME
-601 VMSDEDK
+601 HGFETTATK
-608 YTAPTYT
+608 YTGTRAKKIELGDTYYTISEDGLSIEWHQAGWRDTDVIGTTQYTSYKTSRVTINRTYT
-615 LRRGAEQYP
+615 AE
-624 ASEYYPKYVLNSDGT
+624 EYN
-639 VSQITSGSGYR
+639 R
-650 WRDLQATGNTVTLSS
+650 
-665 YDELSASQKDA
+665 LSATNKSDMSHRIANSWEAAKW
-676 LSSNLATL
+676 LA
-684 SKTWAG
+684 
-690 AKAMAQGATKGTNNT
+690 QNGTGGGSTVN
-705 GDTYLATITTA
+705 DTYLATITSS
-716 LENSLAS
+716 LENSLAA
-723 PPEEYQLIVGG
+723 PTGEIPLFVGG
-734 QGSGDA
+734 KGSGSSVSPIDSEH
-740 TRLNPHPADPS
+740 R
-751 HPDGYYWVTGPEGM
+751 DGYYWVTGPEGE
-765 ANNGKGTKFA
+765 APGGKGTKFA
-775 YNDGSAVDNYYV
+775 DNSGTPLQNYYA
-787 KWNYSYSQDTKKK
+787 KWHTGDSETSHSTTT
-800 EKEPNNSG
+800 EPNNSG
-808 PIVSIGFGTESKWDD
+808 PYVTVGYGVTSNWDD
-823 VLETA
+823 VATSA
-828 GTIRGF
+828 GTTKGF

-840 EHSGLVI
+840 AHSGLEVQAGSGRVDLKG
-847 NAGDSKVDIAGNIG
+847 NAGL
-861 NSVALK
+861 SVGLK
-867 NVEINAG
+867 NLTINTTGNVTVGGGRSAAG
-874 DVAIGSGEHYTGIVH
+874 TTYTGQIRT
-889 SDEGVSITGKNV
+889 DEGVSIHGADV

-908 ADTKGVDIQATGNI
+908 SINNGVDIQATGNI

-928 AHENINLTTTGESS
+928 AHENINLTTTGESG

-997 SYSPDADTFG
+997 SASPDRDTFG

-1035 FQVQP
+1035 FQVKP

-1055 ELTNANVT
+1055 DYGEKLTSDDIA

-1082 YTDAFNEGDVADYY
+1082 AKYKAAFTEGAVSDYY
-1096 NGSGTFTSEGWAKTA
+1096 TGNGTFTSEGWAKTA

-1126 NAIYNIKATTP
+1126 NAIYNIKATSD
-1137 ESYNLT
+1137 SYNLT
-1143 AKGAASGYADATTKD
+1143 DLGKTSGYADATTKD

-1343 DGGYDIDAVLATDLQ
+1343 DVGYDIDAVLATDLQ

-1433 TNKSQSP
+1433 TNKRQSP

-1747 NAALGGMNYTNDA
+1747 NAALGGMDYTNDA

-1768 WTRDVGNYDLT
+1768 WTAAVGDGYKLAFTDATAAAFKALNDYDV
-1779 GEGANSLTN
+1779 
-1788 YKVTYLKG
+1788 KVVDGK
-1796 TATVTP
+1796 AKVTP

-1809 IIAAN
+1809 
-1814 PHFTTVYGNTTTPV
+1814 
-1828 EVKIK
+1828 
-1833 GVNGDEEISNTATT
+1833 
-1847 TAYIYDETG
+1847 
-1856 NPVKTENVGD
+1856 
-1866 REYDIESTLTNGN
+1866 
-1879 YQFEGGKTSKVFA
+1879 
-1892 NTASVTPADLTVQI
+1892 
-1906 GDAST
+1906 
-1911 VYGTKFDES
+1911 
-1920 KYGYSYVSGITN
+1920 
-1932 GDTEATLDA
+1932 
-1941 ALGGMDYTNG
+1941 
-1951 AALDGTDG
+1951 
-1959 KWTRDVGNYDLT
+1959 
-1971 GEGANSLTNYK
+1971 
-1982 VTYLKGTAT
+1982 
-1991 VTPYTITEDGIIAA
+1991 IIAA

-2042 IYNENGNPI
+2042 IYDENGNPI

-2328 EVTLDAA
+2328 EATLDAA

-2510 PGDMTTYTTLVN
+2510 PGDMTTYTDLVN

-2544 KTNNVGKYDYK
+2544 KTNNVGKYNYK
-2555 ATLNSASD
+2555 ATLNSESD

-2568 NVIDKG
+2568 NVHDDG

-2771 KDITFFVSGTGNTL
+2771 KDVTFFVSGTGNTL
-2785 DDITYTVDPDID
+2785 TDVTYTVDPDID
-2797 AQLAYGEHVDED
+2797 AQLAYGEHVDAD

-2852 STVPTK
+2852 PTVPTK

-2901 KVDAGQVSHYGTYDV
+2901 KVEAGQVSHYGTYDV

-2981 IGDVKNNVELSA
+2981 MGDVKNNVELSA

>member
-279 DGDDNGIVELN
+279 DGGDNGIVELN
-290 GTLDVSGMEAG
+290 GTLDASGMEAG

-363 PLEVVISDSSSRPT
+363 PLDVVISASRPDNATAGNAT
-377 DSEAVESD
+377 DNTDGRSYSLGNVTNESRT
-385 KKDEGNYSSSNNAS
+385 S
-399 GTASRNKTTWVNSDT
+399 WVNSKT
-414 VNTLLNK
+414 VSQLLSK
-421 GTAVSVQATDANKV
+421 GTNVRVESADINKA
-435 ASITLNSAINKTSGA
+435 ASISVNSTIEKTGTKEASF
-450 DTSLTLEAQRNVT
+450 TLEAQRNITINKDITAKDGKLNVT
-463 VNAGIKSTSGALDVN
+463 LN
-478 LHSDT
+478 SDT
-483 DGDGLGAVL
+483 DGDAIGAVI
-492 INADIATNGGT
+492 INANIKTNGGN

-508 GTTIESGS
+508 GGTRHYDRYNRLIGAGDPSKGT
-516 VGTYFGNQGE
+516 VGTYFGNG
-526 MGDRH
+526 GATGNRS
-531 VTTNGGAINLYGD
+531 VTTNGGAVNLYGD
-544 VAIGLNGGTLT
+544 VAIGLNGGKLT
-555 LDTKNK
+555 IDTTKEDG
-561 TTGAS
+561 TG
-566 GAVKVTGTVDSGNS
+566 GLVNITGTIESGNS
-580 YKRVASGLE
+580 YTLYYQGKA
-589 GWTDFVKSYYDE
+589 GWDDLVKKYAME
-601 VMSDEDK
+601 HGFETTATK
-608 YTAPTYT
+608 YTGTRAKKIELGDTYYTISEDGLSIEWHQAGWRDTDVIGTTQYTSYKTSRVTINRTYT
-615 LRRGAEQYP
+615 AE
-624 ASEYYPKYVLNSDGT
+624 EYN
-639 VSQITSGSGYR
+639 R
-650 WRDLQATGNTVTLSS
+650 
-665 YDELSASQKDA
+665 LSATNKSDMSHRIANSWEAAKW
-676 LSSNLATL
+676 LA
-684 SKTWAG
+684 
-690 AKAMAQGATKGTNNT
+690 QNGTGGGSAVN
-705 GDTYLATITTA
+705 DTYLATITSS
-716 LENSLAS
+716 LENSLAA
-723 PPEEYQLIVGG
+723 PTGEIPLFVGG
-734 QGSGDA
+734 KGSGSSVSPIDSEH
-740 TRLNPHPADPS
+740 R
-751 HPDGYYWVTGPEGM
+751 DGYYWVTGPEGE
-765 ANNGKGTKFA
+765 APGGKGTKFA
-775 YNDGSAVDNYYV
+775 DNSGTPLQNYYA
-787 KWNYSYSQDTKKK
+787 KWHTGDSETSHSTTT
-800 EKEPNNSG
+800 EPNNSG
-808 PIVSIGFGTESKWDD
+808 PYVTVGYGVTSNWDD
-823 VLETA
+823 VATSA
-828 GTIRGF
+828 GTTKGF

-840 EHSGLVI
+840 AHSGLEVQAGSGRVDLKG
-847 NAGDSKVDIAGNIG
+847 NAGL
-861 NSVALK
+861 SVGLK
-867 NVEINAG
+867 NLTINTTGNVTVGGGKSAAG
-874 DVAIGSGEHYTGIVH
+874 TTYTGQIRT
-889 SDEGVSITGKNV
+889 DEGVSIHGADV

-908 ADTKGVDIQATGNI
+908 SINNGVDIQATGNI
-922 NVDGIT
+922 HVDGIT
-928 AHENINLTTTGESS
+928 AHENINLTTTGENGVIELDSEY
-942 AIVLNH
+942 
-948 THNDGA
+948 NDGS
-954 LITKSTDNDAVII
+954 LKTDSQDNDAVVI
-967 DARGTDGSFKNLTTA
+967 DVQGKNGSFKNLTTA
-982 EKAITTGEGG
+982 EKNAIKTGKDG

-1007 TNLYSGTNA
+1007 TNLNSGTNA

-1021 SDTYLATNDENKYI
+1021 STSYSASENDGNKYI
-1035 FQVQP
+1035 FQVKP
-1040 TVYVTANDMTKVYGE
+1040 TVYVTAKDMKKVYGE
-1055 ELTNANVT
+1055 ELTNDNVT
-1063 TTAEATFIGQD
+1063 TTAEATFTGQD

-1082 YTDAFNEGDVADYY
+1082 YTDAFNEGNVADYY

-1111 TRTGGDKAPA
+1111 TRTGGVKAPA
-1121 SEPEN
+1121 SEPKN
-1126 NAIYNIKATTP
+1126 NAIYNIKATSD
-1137 ESYNLT
+1137 SYNLT
-1143 AKGAASGYADATTKD
+1143 DLGKTSGYADATTKD
-1158 GGTVEVLRRQIN
+1158 GGTVEIFRRQIN

-1191 SLTGNQEGVPSDAD
+1191 SLTGDQEGVPSGAD

-1246 DAVNMENVGFE
+1246 DAVNMKNVGFE

-1272 LKVNKANLTITT
+1272 LKVNKAALTINTEDKTT
-1284 NGFEK
+1284 T
-1289 VYGDVE
+1289 YG
-1295 GVQNALKNAVT
+1295 T
-1306 VTGLTNG
+1306 VDKDFKSDIKGLTNG
-1313 DNNGESMITVD
+1313 DDKSIVNLTYA
-1324 GTSEALIDVD
+1324 T
-1334 GEIRTNNVK
+1334 K
-1343 DGGYDIDAVLATDLQ
+1343 GYLSD
-1358 NTIHTNYNVTPG
+1358 
-1370 TGKAVLTKKGI
+1370 TK
-1381 TLITDD
+1381 
-1387 IKTTYGDGNTIRDK
+1387 
-1401 VNNDLLHLEGLV
+1401 
-1413 SWDKE
+1413 
-1418 SDVFAEITPGVSVDT
+1418 
-1433 TNKSQSP
+1433 
-1440 YKIVDGK
+1440 
-1447 PATDEKGNLYT
+1447 T
-1458 NDVRDDK
+1458 NDVGDCDINTSVNELKNYDVKTNTAKLHINKAALFVNTDDK
-1465 GYSITTH
+1465 T
-1472 YHNVANNYNVT
+1472 
-1483 STEGHV
+1483 
-1489 KVTKAKL
+1489 
-1496 QVKVGDVSTTYGTA
+1496 TTYGTVDKA
-1510 FDTSKYTYSY
+1510 FTSDIQGLTNGDDAS
-1520 ADGIVNGDTAES
+1520 IVNLTYA
-1532 LNASLSSKLG
+1532 
-1542 LLPGQYVN
+1542 
-1550 TAARDGED
+1550 
-1558 GVWTADAGDEYTI
+1558 
-1571 SLKSTKG
+1571 TKG
-1578 RNFFDYYLKNYD
+1578 YLSNTKTNDVGDYDINTSVNELKNYD
-1590 TEVLAGKATVEK
+1590 VKTNTAKLHINK
-1602 ANLVVNVGNAETVY
+1602 
-1616 GTKFDEKKYS
+1616 
-1626 YDYSTEAG
+1626 
-1634 ETLVNGD
+1634 
-1641 TKRSLAT
+1641 
-1648 ELGKIKYYNEAALDG
+1648 AALFVN
-1663 TDDKWTAAVGD
+1663 TDDKTTTYGTVDKAFTSDIQGLTNGDDASIVNLTYATKGYLSNTKTNDVGD
-1674 TYKLMFTNG
+1674 YDITTSVNELKNYDVKTN
-1683 TKATFNALN
+1683 TANLHIKQA
-1692 NYNVSFVDGKAKVT
+1692 D
-1706 PASLTIQIDDAS
+1706 LTIQI
-1718 TVYGTKFDEKK
+1718 
-1729 YGYNYA
+1729 
-1735 AGITN
+1735 
-1740 GDTEETL
+1740 
-1747 NAALGGMNYTNDA
+1747 
-1760 ALDGTDGK
+1760 
-1768 WTRDVGNYDLT
+1768 GN
-1779 GEGANSLTN
+1779 
-1788 YKVTYLKG
+1788 
-1796 TATVTP
+1796 
-1802 YTITEDD
+1802 
-1809 IIAAN
+1809 
-1814 PHFTTVYGNTTTPV
+1814 
-1828 EVKIK
+1828 
-1833 GVNGDEEISNTATT
+1833 
-1847 TAYIYDETG
+1847 
-1856 NPVKTENVGD
+1856 
-1866 REYDIESTLTNGN
+1866 
-1879 YQFEGGKTSKVFA
+1879 
-1892 NTASVTPADLTVQI
+1892 
-1906 GDAST
+1906 AST

-1920 KYGYSYVSGITN
+1920 QYGYKYKSGITN
-1932 GDTEATLDA
+1932 GDT
-1941 ALGGMDYTNG
+1941 
-1951 AALDGTDG
+1951 
-1959 KWTRDVGNYDLT
+1959 
-1971 GEGANSLTNYK
+1971 
-1982 VTYLKGTAT
+1982 
-1991 VTPYTITEDGIIAA
+1991 
-2005 NPHFTTVYGDTTTPV
+2005 
-2020 EVKIKGVNGD
+2020 
-2030 EEISNTATTTAY
+2030 
-2042 IYNENGNPI
+2042 
-2051 KTEHVGDT
+2051 
-2059 YDIESTLTN
+2059 
-2068 SNYQFEG
+2068 
-2075 GKTSKVFDNTAS
+2075 
-2087 VTKADLT
+2087 KA
-2094 VNVGNAET
+2094 
-2102 VYGTPFDTSKYD
+2102 
-2114 YAYSTETGKSLV
+2114 
-2126 NGDTKESL
+2126 
-2134 LKDLGTI
+2134 
-2141 GYDNEAALDG
+2141 
-2151 TDGKWTAAVGDGYKL
+2151 
-2166 AFTDATAAAF
+2166 
-2176 KALNDYDVKVVD
+2176 
-2188 GKAKVT
+2188 
-2194 PYTITEDDIIAANPH
+2194 
-2209 FTTVYGDTTTPVE
+2209 
-2222 VAIKGVNGDATVGNT
+2222 
-2237 ATTSAYEY
+2237 
-2245 GTDGTPVKTKDVGD
+2245 
-2259 KIYDITSVLTNK
+2259 
-2271 NYRFEDGSDTKLFAN
+2271 
-2286 TASVTPADLTIQ
+2286 
-2298 IGNAS
+2298 
-2303 TIYGTK
+2303 
-2309 FDESQYGY
+2309 
-2317 NYASGITNGDT
+2317 
-2328 EVTLDAA
+2328 TLDAA

-2348 GTNGKWTKDVGDYAL
+2348 GTNGKWTKGVGDYDL
-2363 KGEGV
+2363 KGKGV
-2368 NGLKNYKVTYLD
+2368 NNLTNYKVTYLN

-2386 PLNITE
+2386 P
-2392 DNVNDFITNATYTTV
+2392 
-2407 YGSKADFGQAV
+2407 
-2418 FTGVNGDGTRD
+2418 
-2429 LSITGSSALT
+2429 
-2439 GNTEGVITK
+2439 
-2448 DAAENAYNTVVSLDG
+2448 
-2463 LSEQDKKNYGLEDT
+2463 
-2477 RSFTF
+2477 
-2482 DNSATVEKADLT
+2482 
-2494 VSRKGIE
+2494 
-2501 TVYGTVKKD
+2501 
-2510 PGDMTTYTTLVN
+2510 
-2522 GDTND
+2522 
-2527 IVIDNGNYGTA
+2527 
-2538 YNDELT
+2538 
-2544 KTNNVGKYDYK
+2544 
-2555 ATLNSASD
+2555 
-2563 VLRNY
+2563 
-2568 NVIDKG
+2568 
-2574 TNYVN
+2574 
-2579 ITPYTIT
+2579 YTIT
-2586 DQEVVNLDGSPLYT
+2586 EEEIVNPDGSPLYT

>member
-231 NSGMLKAD
+231 NSGVLKAD

-279 DGDDNGIVELN
+279 DGGDNGIVELN
-290 GTLDVSGMEAG
+290 GTLDASGMEAG

-363 PLEVVISDSSSRPT
+363 PLEVVISNSQPSGSSAVTNGNT
-377 DSEAVESD
+377 DGSY
-385 KKDEGNYSSSNNAS
+385 NSSNDAS
-399 GTASRNKTTWVNSDT
+399 GTASRNKTTWVNSNT
-414 VNTLLNK
+414 VNRLLNK

-435 ASITLNSAINKTSGA
+435 ASITLDSAINKTSGA

-463 VNAGIKSTSGALDVN
+463 VNAGIKSTSGVLDVN

-508 GTTIESGS
+508 GTTIKSGS

-889 SDEGVSITGKNV
+889 SDEGVSITGKDV

-908 ADTKGVDIQATGNI
+908 ADTKGVDIQATGDI
-922 NVDGIT
+922 YVDGIT
-928 AHENINLTTTGESS
+928 SHENINLTTTDGS
-942 AIVLNH
+942 IVLDKE
-948 THNDGA
+948 HNDGS
-954 LITKSTDNDAVII
+954 LHTDSQDNDAVVI
-967 DARGTDGSFKNLTTA
+967 DVQGAGGSFRNLTSA
-982 EKAITTGEGG
+982 DVPAIKTGTGG

-997 SYSPDADTFG
+997 SYSPDADKFG
-1007 TNLYSGTNA
+1007 TNLNSYTNA

-1021 SDTYLATNDENKYI
+1021 SATYSASENDGNKYI

-1040 TVYVTANDMTKVYGE
+1040 KLTVTAEDKEKTYGVELSDSDLTVTK
-1055 ELTNANVT
+1055 T
-1063 TTAEATFIGQD
+1063 ATFKGQNGKD
-1074 NKEHNVNE
+1074 IDVHN
-1082 YTDAFNEGDVADYY
+1082 YSQAFQEGDVMNHYT
-1096 NGSGTFTSEGWAKTA
+1096 GTINVESAGAAAAA
-1111 TRTGGDKAPA
+1111 TRTGGVRTADD
-1121 SEPEN
+1121 N
-1126 NAIYNIKATTP
+1126 NKAIYDITV
-1137 ESYNLT
+1137 SGNLE
-1143 AKGAASGYADATTKD
+1143 GKD
-1158 GGTVEVLRRQIN
+1158 GYGAPEY
-1170 VNGSGSQTY
+1170 VNGNLKINRRTVTLNGSATQTY
-1179 GNATINDWKLTA
+1179 GVRTLNNKTVYAENG
-1191 SLTGNQEGVPSDAD
+1191 TGDTGLYGN
-1205 AIVNDDKLDE
+1205 DKLDTDKVE
-1215 STGNLSIKSGSSYA
+1215 YSIST
-1229 ENQAGRTTADAN
+1229 
-1241 PDPYE
+1241 
-1246 DAVNMENVGFE
+1246 
-1257 NGAGVNYEIVKAQGD
+1257 
-1272 LKVNKANLTITT
+1272 
-1284 NGFEK
+1284 
-1289 VYGDVE
+1289 
-1295 GVQNALKNAVT
+1295 
-1306 VTGLTNG
+1306 
-1313 DNNGESMITVD
+1313 
-1324 GTSEALIDVD
+1324 
-1334 GEIRTNNVK
+1334 
-1343 DGGYDIDAVLATDLQ
+1343 
-1358 NTIHTNYNVTPG
+1358 
-1370 TGKAVLTKKGI
+1370 TGKYAAKKG
-1381 TLITDD
+1381 D
-1387 IKTTYGDGNTIRDK
+1387 R
-1401 VNNDLLHLEGLV
+1401 V
-1413 SWDKE
+1413 
-1418 SDVFAEITPGVSVDT
+1418 
-1433 TNKSQSP
+1433 
-1440 YKIVDGK
+1440 
-1447 PATDEKGNLYT
+1447 
-1458 NDVRDDK
+1458 
-1465 GYSITTH
+1465 
-1472 YHNVANNYNVT
+1472 
-1483 STEGHV
+1483 
-1489 KVTKAKL
+1489 
-1496 QVKVGDVSTTYGTA
+1496 
-1510 FDTSKYTYSY
+1510 
-1520 ADGIVNGDTAES
+1520 
-1532 LNASLSSKLG
+1532 
-1542 LLPGQYVN
+1542 
-1550 TAARDGED
+1550 
-1558 GVWTADAGDEYTI
+1558 TADAGTYTDE
-1571 SLKSTKG
+1571 LEF
-1578 RNFFDYYLKNYD
+1578 RN
-1590 TEVLAGKATVEK
+1590 VH
-1602 ANLVVNVGNAETVY
+1602 VVNGTTDMDANYTFTGNGDITVDKHTITRNELGLEGSPLYTTVY
-1616 GTKFDEKKYS
+1616 GTRKP
-1626 YDYSTEAG
+1626 
-1634 ETLVNGD
+1634 L
-1641 TKRSLAT
+1641 
-1648 ELGKIKYYNEAALDG
+1648 
-1663 TDDKWTAAVGD
+1663 
-1674 TYKLMFTNG
+1674 
-1683 TKATFNALN
+1683 
-1692 NYNVSFVDGKAKVT
+1692 
-1706 PASLTIQIDDAS
+1706 
-1718 TVYGTKFDEKK
+1718 
-1729 YGYNYA
+1729 
-1735 AGITN
+1735 
-1740 GDTEETL
+1740 
-1747 NAALGGMNYTNDA
+1747 
-1760 ALDGTDGK
+1760 
-1768 WTRDVGNYDLT
+1768 
-1779 GEGANSLTN
+1779 
-1788 YKVTYLKG
+1788 G
-1796 TATVTP
+1796 TATFHGANGDGSYELEITGTNALTGNVSGKVTNDVGSN
-1802 YTITEDD
+1802 YY
-1809 IIAAN
+1809 
-1814 PHFTTVYGNTTTPV
+1814 TTVKLSDALSDNY
-1828 EVKIK
+1828 KFD
-1833 GVNGDEEISNTATT
+1833 NGE
-1847 TAYIYDETG
+1847 
-1856 NPVKTENVGD
+1856 
-1866 REYDIESTLTNGN
+1866 
-1879 YQFEGGKTSKVFA
+1879 TSKAFE
-1892 NTASVTPADLTVQI
+1892 NTASVTPAKLTI
-1906 GDAST
+1906 
-1911 VYGTKFDES
+1911 ES
-1920 KYGYSYVSGITN
+1920 KGFNATYGEVEAVQKGLENAAKITGLTN
-1932 GDTEATLDA
+1932 GDGAATMIVDGTSDALITEGSETRTNNVKKDGYDINASIPENLANIINKKNKNYEITENLGKVLLQKRTARLSTDDIHTKYGDGDTIYNKLAENNLLHLDNLASWDTESDILKQIKAKTTVEGNRSAFKLNADGTTIATDSE
-1941 ALGGMDYTNG
+1941 GHRYTN
-1951 AALDGTDG
+1951 
-1959 KWTRDVGNYDLT
+1959 DVRAYSITTSWFGSQNYNV
-1971 GEGANSLTNYK
+1971 EK
-1982 VTYLKGTAT
+1982 VA
-1991 VTPYTITEDGIIAA
+1991 
-2005 NPHFTTVYGDTTTPV
+2005 
-2020 EVKIKGVNGD
+2020 
-2030 EEISNTATTTAY
+2030 
-2042 IYNENGNPI
+2042 NENGSSGNIYVDP
-2051 KTEHVGDT
+2051 
-2059 YDIESTLTN
+2059 
-2068 SNYQFEG
+2068 
-2075 GKTSKVFDNTAS
+2075 
-2087 VTKADLT
+2087 ADLI
-2094 VNVGNAET
+2094 VYRKGIET
-2102 VYGTPFDTSKYD
+2102 VYGTVKKDPGDMTTY
-2114 YAYSTETGKSLV
+2114 TTLV
-2126 NGDTKESL
+2126 NGDKN
-2134 LKDLGTI
+2134 DI
-2141 GYDNEAALDG
+2141 VIDN
-2151 TDGKWTAAVGDGYKL
+2151 
-2166 AFTDATAAAF
+2166 
-2176 KALNDYDVKVVD
+2176 
-2188 GKAKVT
+2188 
-2194 PYTITEDDIIAANPH
+2194 
-2209 FTTVYGDTTTPVE
+2209 
-2222 VAIKGVNGDATVGNT
+2222 GN
-2237 ATTSAYEY
+2237 Y
-2245 GTDGTPVKTKDVGD
+2245 GTAYND
-2259 KIYDITSVLTNK
+2259 
-2271 NYRFEDGSDTKLFAN
+2271 
-2286 TASVTPADLTIQ
+2286 DLTKTNNV
-2298 IGNAS
+2298 GKYDYKATLNSAS
-2303 TIYGTK
+2303 
-2309 FDESQYGY
+2309 DVLRNY
-2317 NYASGITNGDT
+2317 NVIDK
-2328 EVTLDAA
+2328 
-2335 LGGMNYTNDAALD
+2335 
-2348 GTNGKWTKDVGDYAL
+2348 GTNY
-2363 KGEGV
+2363 V
-2368 NGLKNYKVTYLD
+2368 NI
-2380 GTATVT
+2380 T

-2439 GNTEGVITK
+2439 GNTEGVITE
-2448 DAAENAYNTVVSLDG
+2448 DAAKNAYDTVVSLDG
-2463 LSEQDKKNYGLEDT
+2463 LSAQDKKNYGLEDT
-2477 RSFTF
+2477 SSFTFDNSATVEKADLTVTRKGIETVYGTVKKDPGDMTTYTTLVNGDKNDIVIDNGNYGTAYNDDLTKTNNVGKYDYKATLNSASDVLRNYNVIDKGTNYVNITPLNITEDNVNDFITNATYTTVYGSKADFGQAVFTGVNGDGTRDLSITGSSALTGNTEGVITEDAAKNAYDTVVSLDGLSAQDKKNYGLEDTSSFTF

-2538 YNDELT
+2538 YNDDLT

-2568 NVIDKG
+2568 NVIDKGTNYVNITPLNITEDNVNDFITNATYTTVYGSKADFGQAVFTGVNGDGTRDLSITGSSALTGNTEGVITEDAAKNAYDTVVSLDGLSAQDKKNYGLEDTSSFTFDNSATVEKADLTVSRKGIETVYGTVKKDPGDMTTYTDLVNGDTNDIVIDNGNYGTAYNDELTKTNNVGKYNYKATLNSESDVLRNYDVHDDGTNYVNITPLNITEDNVNDFITNATYTTVYGSKADFGQAVFTGVNGDGTRDLSITGSSALTGNTEGVITEDAAKNAYDTVVSLDGLSAQDKKNYGLEDTSSFTFDNSATVEKADLTVTRKGIETVYGTVKTDPGDMTTYTKLVNGDMDDIAINNGNYGTAYNDELTKTNNVGKYNYKATLNSESDVLRNYNVHDDG

-2638 GKVTKDVGKNI
+2638 GKVTQDVGKNI

-2771 KDITFFVSGTGNTL
+2771 KDVTFFVSGTGNTL
-2785 DDITYTVDPDID
+2785 TDVTYTVDPDID
-2797 AQLAYGEHVDED
+2797 AQLAYGEHVDAD

-2852 STVPTK
+2852 PTVPTK

-2901 KVDAGQVSHYGTYDV
+2901 KVEAGQVSHYGTYDV

-2981 IGDVKNNVELSA
+2981 MGDVKNNVELSA

>member
-76 ERVTFRQPDKDSVA
+76 ERVNFRQPDKDSVA

-100 VIDGTLSG
+100 VIDGALSG
-108 NGHVYVINP
+108 NGRVYVINP
-117 NGVLFGKNASVDV
+117 NGVLFGKTASVDV
-130 GSLVASTARIS
+130 GSLVASTAKVS
-141 DSDMT
+141 DRDMT
-146 NFANADG
+146 NFAGADG

-192 TNPEGTT
+192 VNPEGTT
-199 ALAAAR
+199 ALAAAK

-279 DGDDNGIVELN
+279 DGGDNGIVELN

-317 DGATLHA
+317 DGAKLHA

-363 PLEVVISDSSSRPT
+363 PLEVVISDSQPS
-377 DSEAVESD
+377 
-385 KKDEGNYSSSNNAS
+385 GSSSVTNGDTDGSYNSSNDAS
-399 GTASRNKTTWVNSDT
+399 GTASRNKTTWVNSNT
-414 VNTLLNK
+414 VNRLLNN

-435 ASITLNSAINKTSGA
+435 ASITLDSAIKKTSGKG
-450 DTSLTLEAQRNVT
+450 TSLTLEAQRNVT
-463 VNAGIKSTSGALDVN
+463 VNKEITSTSGALNVN

-492 INADIATNGGT
+492 INADIKTNGGT

-508 GTTIESGS
+508 GKTIESGS

-526 MGDRH
+526 AGDRN

-589 GWTDFVKSYYDE
+589 GWEDFIKSYYDE

-608 YTAPTYT
+608 YTAPTHT
-615 LRRGAEQYP
+615 LRRGAKKSP
-624 ASEYYPKYVLNSDGT
+624 ASEYSPRYVLNSDGI
-639 VSQITSGSGYR
+639 VSKITSGSGYFL
-650 WRDLQATGNTVTLSS
+650 WDFQVTGNTVTLSS
-665 YDELSASQKDA
+665 YDELSASQK
-676 LSSNLATL
+676 SNLSNYLARQ
-684 SKTWAG
+684 SITWDG

-734 QGSGDA
+734 RGSGSKD
-740 TRLNPHPADPS
+740 HPIDRQY
-751 HPDGYYWVTGPEGM
+751 PDGYYWVTGPEGM

-775 YNDGSAVDNYYV
+775 ENDGSAVNNYYV
-787 KWNYSYSQDTKKK
+787 KWNYSYSQDTGAT
-800 EKEPNNSG
+800 EREPNNSG
-808 PIVSIGFGTESKWDD
+808 PIVSIGFGTASNWDD
-823 VLETA
+823 VEGGA

-847 NAGDSKVDIAGNIG
+847 NAGDSVVDIAGNIG

-867 NVEINAG
+867 NVKIDAG
-874 DVAIGSGEHYTGIVH
+874 DVAIGSSEHYTGIVH
-889 SDEGVSITGKNV
+889 SDEGVSITGKDV

-922 NVDGIT
+922 HVDGIT
-928 AHENINLTTTGESS
+928 AHENINLTTTGENGVIELDSEY
-942 AIVLNH
+942 
-948 THNDGA
+948 NDGS
-954 LITKSTDNDAVII
+954 LNTNSQDNDAVVI
-967 DARGTDGSFKNLTTA
+967 DVQGKNGSFQNLTSA
-982 EKAITTGEGG
+982 ESAITTGTGG

-997 SYSPDADTFG
+997 SYSPDADEFG
-1007 TNLYSGTNA
+1007 TNLNSGTNA

-1021 SDTYLATNDENKYI
+1021 STSYSASQNDGNKYI

-1055 ELTNANVT
+1055 ELTNDDVT
-1063 TTAEATFIGQD
+1063 TTAKATFTGQD

-1082 YTDAFNEGDVADYY
+1082 YTNAFNEGDVADYY
-1096 NGSGTFTSEGWAKTA
+1096 NGSGTFTSKGWAKTA
-1111 TRTGGDKAPA
+1111 TRKGGDKAPA
-1121 SEPEN
+1121 SEPDN
-1126 NAIYNIKATTP
+1126 KAIYNIKAAS

-1143 AKGAASGYADATTKD
+1143 DKGEASGYKDATTKN
-1158 GGTVEVLRRQIN
+1158 GGTVEILRRQIN

-1179 GNATINDWKLTA
+1179 GNATINDWTLTA
-1191 SLTGNQEGVPSDAD
+1191 ALTGDQEGATGE
-1205 AIVNDDKLDE
+1205 AIVNNDKLDE
-1215 STGNLSIKSGSSYA
+1215 STDNLSIKSGSSYA
-1229 ENQAGRTTADAN
+1229 MSQDGHTTAHFNEN
-1241 PDPYE
+1241 PYT

-1272 LKVNKANLTITT
+1272 LTVNKAN
-1284 NGFEK
+1284 
-1289 VYGDVE
+1289 
-1295 GVQNALKNAVT
+1295 
-1306 VTGLTNG
+1306 
-1313 DNNGESMITVD
+1313 
-1324 GTSEALIDVD
+1324 
-1334 GEIRTNNVK
+1334 
-1343 DGGYDIDAVLATDLQ
+1343 
-1358 NTIHTNYNVTPG
+1358 
-1370 TGKAVLTKKGI
+1370 
-1381 TLITDD
+1381 
-1387 IKTTYGDGNTIRDK
+1387 
-1401 VNNDLLHLEGLV
+1401 
-1413 SWDKE
+1413 
-1418 SDVFAEITPGVSVDT
+1418 
-1433 TNKSQSP
+1433 
-1440 YKIVDGK
+1440 
-1447 PATDEKGNLYT
+1447 
-1458 NDVRDDK
+1458 
-1465 GYSITTH
+1465 
-1472 YHNVANNYNVT
+1472 
-1483 STEGHV
+1483 
-1489 KVTKAKL
+1489 
-1496 QVKVGDVSTTYGTA
+1496 
-1510 FDTSKYTYSY
+1510 
-1520 ADGIVNGDTAES
+1520 
-1532 LNASLSSKLG
+1532 
-1542 LLPGQYVN
+1542 
-1550 TAARDGED
+1550 
-1558 GVWTADAGDEYTI
+1558 
-1571 SLKSTKG
+1571 
-1578 RNFFDYYLKNYD
+1578 
-1590 TEVLAGKATVEK
+1590 
-1602 ANLVVNVGNAETVY
+1602 
-1616 GTKFDEKKYS
+1616 
-1626 YDYSTEAG
+1626 
-1634 ETLVNGD
+1634 
-1641 TKRSLAT
+1641 
-1648 ELGKIKYYNEAALDG
+1648 
-1663 TDDKWTAAVGD
+1663 
-1674 TYKLMFTNG
+1674 
-1683 TKATFNALN
+1683 
-1692 NYNVSFVDGKAKVT
+1692 
-1706 PASLTIQIDDAS
+1706 
-1718 TVYGTKFDEKK
+1718 
-1729 YGYNYA
+1729 
-1735 AGITN
+1735 
-1740 GDTEETL
+1740 
-1747 NAALGGMNYTNDA
+1747 
-1760 ALDGTDGK
+1760 
-1768 WTRDVGNYDLT
+1768 
-1779 GEGANSLTN
+1779 
-1788 YKVTYLKG
+1788 
-1796 TATVTP
+1796 
-1802 YTITEDD
+1802 
-1809 IIAAN
+1809 
-1814 PHFTTVYGNTTTPV
+1814 
-1828 EVKIK
+1828 
-1833 GVNGDEEISNTATT
+1833 
-1847 TAYIYDETG
+1847 
-1856 NPVKTENVGD
+1856 
-1866 REYDIESTLTNGN
+1866 
-1879 YQFEGGKTSKVFA
+1879 
-1892 NTASVTPADLTVQI
+1892 
-1906 GDAST
+1906 
-1911 VYGTKFDES
+1911 
-1920 KYGYSYVSGITN
+1920 
-1932 GDTEATLDA
+1932 
-1941 ALGGMDYTNG
+1941 
-1951 AALDGTDG
+1951 
-1959 KWTRDVGNYDLT
+1959 
-1971 GEGANSLTNYK
+1971 
-1982 VTYLKGTAT
+1982 
-1991 VTPYTITEDGIIAA
+1991 
-2005 NPHFTTVYGDTTTPV
+2005 
-2020 EVKIKGVNGD
+2020 
-2030 EEISNTATTTAY
+2030 
-2042 IYNENGNPI
+2042 
-2051 KTEHVGDT
+2051 
-2059 YDIESTLTN
+2059 
-2068 SNYQFEG
+2068 
-2075 GKTSKVFDNTAS
+2075 
-2087 VTKADLT
+2087 LT

-2114 YAYSTETGKSLV
+2114 YAYSTEKGKSLV
-2126 NGDTKESL
+2126 NGDTKELL

-2151 TDGKWTAAVGDGYKL
+2151 TDGKWTAAVGDNYTL
-2166 AFTDATAAAF
+2166 AFTDATEAAF
-2176 KALNDYDVKVVD
+2176 KGLNDYNVTVVD

-2194 PYTITEDDIIAANPH
+2194 PYTITSKDIVDGKPA
-2209 FTTVYGDTTTPVE
+2209 FSTVYGTTTTPVE
-2222 VAIKGVNGDATVGNT
+2222 VAIKGVNGDATVANA

-2259 KIYDITSVLTNK
+2259 KIYDITSILTNK

-2298 IGNAS
+2298 IGDAS
-2303 TIYGTK
+2303 TVYGSK
-2309 FDESQYGY
+2309 FDETKYGY
-2317 NYASGITNGDT
+2317 SYASGITNGDT
-2328 EVTLDAA
+2328 EATLDAA

-2348 GTNGKWTKDVGDYAL
+2348 GTNGKWTKDVGDYDL
-2363 KGEGV
+2363 KGKGV
-2368 NGLKNYKVTYLD
+2368 NNLTNYKVTYLN
-2380 GTATVT
+2380 GTATV
-2386 PLNITE
+2386 
-2392 DNVNDFITNATYTTV
+2392 
-2407 YGSKADFGQAV
+2407 
-2418 FTGVNGDGTRD
+2418 
-2429 LSITGSSALT
+2429 
-2439 GNTEGVITK
+2439 
-2448 DAAENAYNTVVSLDG
+2448 
-2463 LSEQDKKNYGLEDT
+2463 
-2477 RSFTF
+2477 
-2482 DNSATVEKADLT
+2482 
-2494 VSRKGIE
+2494 
-2501 TVYGTVKKD
+2501 
-2510 PGDMTTYTTLVN
+2510 
-2522 GDTND
+2522 
-2527 IVIDNGNYGTA
+2527 
-2538 YNDELT
+2538 
-2544 KTNNVGKYDYK
+2544 
-2555 ATLNSASD
+2555 
-2563 VLRNY
+2563 
-2568 NVIDKG
+2568 
-2574 TNYVN
+2574 
-2579 ITPYTIT
+2579 TPYTIT

-2600 TKYGQKDAF
+2600 TKYGQKDPF
-2609 GTATFTGVNGDG
+2609 SKATFTGVNGDG
-2621 TYELAI
+2621 TYELTI
-2627 TDSSALATAGA
+2627 TDSSALKVTGE
-2638 GKVTKDVGKNI
+2638 GKVTQDVGKNI

-2664 QFADG
+2664 QFAG
-2669 ATSKTFEKTA
+2669 GVTSKTFEKTA

-2700 KTTTSEVE
+2700 KMTTSEVD
-2708 GLVNGDLPTGF
+2708 GLRNGDLPTGF

-2771 KDITFFVSGTGNTL
+2771 KDVTFFVSGTGNTL
-2785 DDITYTVDPDID
+2785 ADVTYTVDPDID
-2797 AQLAYGEHVDED
+2797 AQLAYGEHVDAD

-2852 STVPTK
+2852 PTVPTK

-2901 KVDAGQVSHYGTYDV
+2901 KVESGQVSHYGTYDV

-2954 TGMFRMVYDGST
+2954 TGMFRMIYDGSV
-2966 FNITP
+2966 FRITP
-2971 VDDGALALMR
+2971 TDDAALALVRM
-2981 IGDVKNNVELSA
+2981 GHAKNNVELSA
-2993 EALHA
+2993 EALHV

-3013 YVHFDTM
+3013 YVHFENLH
-3020 A
+3020 

>member
-199 ALAAAR
+199 ALAAAK

-231 NSGMLKAD
+231 NSGVLKAD

-279 DGDDNGIVELN
+279 DGGDNGIVELN
-290 GTLDVSGMEAG
+290 GTLDASGMEAG

-363 PLEVVISDSSSRPT
+363 PLEVVISDSKPSGSSSVTNGDT
-377 DSEAVESD
+377 DGSY
-385 KKDEGNYSSSNNAS
+385 NSSNNAS
-399 GTASRNKTTWVNSDT
+399 GTASRNKTTWVNSET
-414 VNTLLNK
+414 VTDLLNH
-421 GTAVSVQATDANKV
+421 GTRVSVQATDANKV
-435 ASITLNSAINKTSGA
+435 ASITLDSAINKTSGE

-463 VNAGIKSTSGALDVN
+463 VNAGITSTYGALDVN

-508 GTTIESGS
+508 GTTIKSGS

-526 MGDRH
+526 AGDRE

-555 LDTKNK
+555 LDTRK
-561 TTGAS
+561 GDSAS
-566 GAVKVTGTVDSGNS
+566 GAVTVTGTVDSGNS
-580 YKRVASGLE
+580 YKRVASGLD

-601 VMSDEDK
+601 ALRTV
-608 YTAPTYT
+608 PTYT
-615 LRRGAEQYP
+615 LKSGAKKSS
-624 ASEYYPKYVLNSDGT
+624 ASASSPRYILYSDGT
-639 VSQITSGSGYR
+639 VSRITSGRGYKES
-650 WRDLQATGNTVTLSS
+650 DLQATGETITLSS
-665 YDELSASQKDA
+665 YDELSASQKSN
-676 LSSNLATL
+676 LSSYLAAQ
-684 SKTWAG
+684 SITWAG

-734 QGSGDA
+734 RGSGNKN
-740 TRLNPHPADPS
+740 NPVDRQY
-751 HPDGYYWVTGPEGM
+751 PDGYYWVTGPEGM

-775 YNDGSAVDNYYV
+775 KNDGSAVNNYYV
-787 KWNYSYSQDTKKK
+787 KWNYSYSQDTKQT

-808 PIVSIGFGTESKWDD
+808 PIVSIGFGTASNWDD
-823 VLETA
+823 VKEGA

-867 NVEINAG
+867 NVEIDAG

-922 NVDGIT
+922 DVDGIT
-928 AHENINLTTTGESS
+928 AHEKIKLTTTGESS
-942 AIVLNH
+942 KIILNY
-948 THNDGA
+948 THNDGS
-954 LITKSTDNDAVII
+954 LNTDSQDNDAVVI
-967 DARGTDGSFKNLTTA
+967 DVQGKNGSFQNLTTA
-982 EKAITTGEGG
+982 EKNAIKTGEGG

-1007 TNLYSGTNA
+1007 TNLNSGINA

-1021 SDTYLATNDENKYI
+1021 SDTYLATNDENRYI

-1055 ELTNANVT
+1055 VLTNDNVT
-1063 TTAEATFIGQD
+1063 TTAEATFVGQD

-1082 YTDAFNEGDVADYY
+1082 AKYKAAFTEGAVSDYY
-1096 NGSGTFTSEGWAKTA
+1096 TGNGTFTSEGWAKTA

-1126 NAIYNIKATTP
+1126 NAIYNIKATSD
-1137 ESYNLT
+1137 SYNLT
-1143 AKGAASGYADATTKD
+1143 DLGKTSGYADATTKD

-1257 NGAGVNYEIVKAQGD
+1257 NGAGVNYEIVKAKGD

-1284 NGFEK
+1284 NGFKK

-1313 DNNGESMITVD
+1313 DNNGESTITVD

-1387 IKTTYGDGNTIRDK
+1387 INTTYGDGNTIRDK
-1401 VNNDLLHLEGLV
+1401 LNNNLLHLEGLT
-1413 SWDKE
+1413 SWDEE
-1418 SDVFAEITPGVSVDT
+1418 SKVMNELSPDVSVDMT
-1433 TNKSQSP
+1433 DSSASP

-1447 PATDEKGNLYT
+1447 PATDADGNLYT
-1458 NDVRDDK
+1458 NNAK
-1465 GYSITTH
+1465 TPGYSITTGD
-1472 YHNVANNYNVT
+1472 YDVAQNYQVVET
-1483 STEGHV
+1483 KVGHV
-1489 KVTKAKL
+1489 NIAKADL
-1496 QVKVGDVSTTYGTA
+1496 QVKVGNAKTVYGTP
-1510 FDTSKYTYSY
+1510 FDTSQYTYSY
-1520 ADGIVNGDTAES
+1520 ENLVNGDTAAVVDADLKMS
-1532 LNASLSSKLG
+1532 PK
-1542 LLPGQYVN
+1542 YTN
-1550 TAARDGED
+1550 TGDGTD
-1558 GVWTADAGDEYTI
+1558 GRATQDAGEYSLTI
-1571 SLKSTKG
+1571 KPSSF
-1578 RNFFDYYLKNYD
+1578 NSYLKNYNV
-1590 TEVLAGKATVEK
+1590 TNVLSGVSTVTRAPYTITVGNIEATYGDYKTLWTKLKNAGTISGLTNGDEEEYSSTFAGTSDALLHPNKKWYTNDVGDYAINKDIPSELQVLLNKNYELVAETPGRVYLEK
-1602 ANLVVNVGNAETVY
+1602 AALVINTDDKTTTY
-1616 GTKFDEKKYS
+1616 GTVDKAFTSDIKGLTNGDDKSIVNLTYATDGYLS
-1626 YDYSTEAG
+1626 DTKTNDVGDYDITTSVNALKNYDVKTNTANLHINKAALFVNTDDKTTTYGTVDKAFTSDIEG
-1634 ETLVNGD
+1634 LVNGD
-1641 TKRSLAT
+1641 DKSIVNLTYATDGYLSDTKTNDVGDYDITTSVNALKNYDVKTNTAN
-1648 ELGKIKYYNEAALDG
+1648 LHINKAALVVNTEDKTTTYG
-1663 TDDKWTAAVGD
+1663 TVDKAFTSDIKGLTNGDDKSIVNLTYATDGYLSDTKTNDVGD
-1674 TYKLMFTNG
+1674 YDITTSVNDLKNYDVTTN
-1683 TKATFNALN
+1683 TANLHIKQA
-1692 NYNVSFVDGKAKVT
+1692 D
-1706 PASLTIQIDDAS
+1706 LTIQI
-1718 TVYGTKFDEKK
+1718 
-1729 YGYNYA
+1729 
-1735 AGITN
+1735 
-1740 GDTEETL
+1740 
-1747 NAALGGMNYTNDA
+1747 
-1760 ALDGTDGK
+1760 
-1768 WTRDVGNYDLT
+1768 GN
-1779 GEGANSLTN
+1779 
-1788 YKVTYLKG
+1788 
-1796 TATVTP
+1796 
-1802 YTITEDD
+1802 
-1809 IIAAN
+1809 
-1814 PHFTTVYGNTTTPV
+1814 
-1828 EVKIK
+1828 
-1833 GVNGDEEISNTATT
+1833 
-1847 TAYIYDETG
+1847 
-1856 NPVKTENVGD
+1856 
-1866 REYDIESTLTNGN
+1866 
-1879 YQFEGGKTSKVFA
+1879 
-1892 NTASVTPADLTVQI
+1892 
-1906 GDAST
+1906 AST

-1920 KYGYSYVSGITN
+1920 QYGYS
-1932 GDTEATLDA
+1932 
-1941 ALGGMDYTNG
+1941 
-1951 AALDGTDG
+1951 
-1959 KWTRDVGNYDLT
+1959 
-1971 GEGANSLTNYK
+1971 
-1982 VTYLKGTAT
+1982 
-1991 VTPYTITEDGIIAA
+1991 
-2005 NPHFTTVYGDTTTPV
+2005 
-2020 EVKIKGVNGD
+2020 
-2030 EEISNTATTTAY
+2030 
-2042 IYNENGNPI
+2042 
-2051 KTEHVGDT
+2051 
-2059 YDIESTLTN
+2059 
-2068 SNYQFEG
+2068 
-2075 GKTSKVFDNTAS
+2075 
-2087 VTKADLT
+2087 
-2094 VNVGNAET
+2094 
-2102 VYGTPFDTSKYD
+2102 
-2114 YAYSTETGKSLV
+2114 
-2126 NGDTKESL
+2126 
-2134 LKDLGTI
+2134 
-2141 GYDNEAALDG
+2141 
-2151 TDGKWTAAVGDGYKL
+2151 
-2166 AFTDATAAAF
+2166 
-2176 KALNDYDVKVVD
+2176 
-2188 GKAKVT
+2188 
-2194 PYTITEDDIIAANPH
+2194 
-2209 FTTVYGDTTTPVE
+2209 
-2222 VAIKGVNGDATVGNT
+2222 
-2237 ATTSAYEY
+2237 
-2245 GTDGTPVKTKDVGD
+2245 
-2259 KIYDITSVLTNK
+2259 
-2271 NYRFEDGSDTKLFAN
+2271 
-2286 TASVTPADLTIQ
+2286 
-2298 IGNAS
+2298 
-2303 TIYGTK
+2303 
-2309 FDESQYGY
+2309 
-2317 NYASGITNGDT
+2317 YASGITNGDT
-2328 EVTLDAA
+2328 EATLDAA

-2418 FTGVNGDGTRD
+2418 FTGVNGDGTRE

-2477 RSFTF
+2477 SSFTF

-2538 YNDELT
+2538 YNDDLT

-2586 DQEVVNLDGSPLYT
+2586 EQEVVNLDGSPLYT

-2638 GKVTKDVGKNI
+2638 GKVTQDVGKNI
-2649 YDTTVELSEAMNGNY
+2649 YDTTVKLSEAMNGNY

-2700 KTTTSEVE
+2700 KMTTSEVD
-2708 GLVNGDLPTGF
+2708 GLRNGDLPTGF

-2737 NDVNTYHFGTT
+2737 NDVNTYHFGTM

-2771 KDITFFVSGTGNTL
+2771 KDVTFFVSGTGNTL
-2785 DDITYTVDPDID
+2785 TDVTYTVDPDID
-2797 AQLAYGEHVDED
+2797 AQLAYGEHVDAD

-2901 KVDAGQVSHYGTYDV
+2901 KVEAGQVSHYGTYDV

-2981 IGDVKNNVELSA
+2981 MGDVKNNVELSA

>member
-141 DSDMT
+141 DRDMT

-231 NSGMLKAD
+231 NSGTLKAD

-279 DGDDNGIVELN
+279 DGGDNGIVELN
-290 GTLDVSGMEAG
+290 GTLDASGMEAG

-363 PLEVVISDSSSRPT
+363 PLEVVISDSQPTGSSSVT
-377 DSEAVESD
+377 NGN
-385 KKDEGNYSSSNNAS
+385 KDGSYNSSNNAS
-399 GTASRNKTTWVNSDT
+399 GTASRNKTTWVNSNT
-414 VNTLLNK
+414 VNRLLNN

-435 ASITLNSAINKTSGA
+435 ASITLDSAINKTSGK

-463 VNAGIKSTSGALDVN
+463 VNKEIKSTSGALNVN

-503 FTSGS
+503 FKSVS
-508 GTTIESGS
+508 GTTIDSGS
-516 VGTYFGNQGE
+516 VGTYFGNQGK

-589 GWTDFVKSYYDE
+589 GWTDFVKSYYDDVIRKDKSSSYRYTKTTTTTTYKATGDKSRATWWDWE
-601 VMSDEDK
+601 PRYLIDENGSLIQVN
-608 YTAPTYT
+608 A
-615 LRRGAEQYP
+615 GE
-624 ASEYYPKYVLNSDGT
+624 DGYLW
-639 VSQITSGSGYR
+639 SQINAHTETTTKV
-650 WRDLQATGNTVTLSS
+650 LS
-665 YDELSASQKDA
+665 YDELNASQKSN
-676 LSSNLATL
+676 LSSHLAAQ
-684 SKTWAG
+684 SITWAG
-690 AKAMAQGATKGTNNT
+690 AKAMAQGATNGTNNT

-889 SDEGVSITGKNV
+889 SDEGVSITGKDV

-908 ADTKGVDIQATGNI
+908 ADTKGVDIQATGDI
-922 NVDGIT
+922 DVDGIT

-1055 ELTNANVT
+1055 ELTNDAVT
-1063 TTAEATFIGQD
+1063 TTAEATFTGQD

-1082 YTDAFNEGDVADYY
+1082 YTNAFNEGKVADYY
-1096 NGSGTFTSEGWAKTA
+1096 NGSGTFTSAGWAKTA

-1126 NAIYNIKATTP
+1126 NAIYNIKATSD
-1137 ESYNLT
+1137 SYNLT
-1143 AKGAASGYADATTKD
+1143 DLGKTSGYADATTKD

-1191 SLTGNQEGVPSDAD
+1191 ALTGTQEGATGE
-1205 AIVNDDKLDE
+1205 ALANNDKLDE
-1215 STGNLSIKSGSSYA
+1215 STDTLSIKSGSSYA
-1229 ENQAGRTTADAN
+1229 EHQVGRTTADAN
-1241 PDPYE
+1241 PNPYE

-1387 IKTTYGDGNTIRDK
+1387 INTTYGDGNTIRDK
-1401 VNNDLLHLEGLV
+1401 LNNNLLHLEGLT
-1413 SWDKE
+1413 SWDEE
-1418 SDVFAEITPGVSVDT
+1418 SKVMNELSPDVSVDMT
-1433 TNKSQSP
+1433 DSSASP

-1447 PATDEKGNLYT
+1447 PATDADGNLYT
-1458 NDVRDDK
+1458 NNAK
-1465 GYSITTH
+1465 TPGYSITTGD
-1472 YHNVANNYNVT
+1472 YDVAQNYQVVET
-1483 STEGHV
+1483 KVGHV
-1489 KVTKAKL
+1489 NIAKADL
-1496 QVKVGDVSTTYGTA
+1496 QVKVG
-1510 FDTSKYTYSY
+1510 
-1520 ADGIVNGDTAES
+1520 
-1532 LNASLSSKLG
+1532 NAK
-1542 LLPGQYVN
+1542 
-1550 TAARDGED
+1550 
-1558 GVWTADAGDEYTI
+1558 
-1571 SLKSTKG
+1571 
-1578 RNFFDYYLKNYD
+1578 
-1590 TEVLAGKATVEK
+1590 
-1602 ANLVVNVGNAETVY
+1602 
-1616 GTKFDEKKYS
+1616 
-1626 YDYSTEAG
+1626 
-1634 ETLVNGD
+1634 
-1641 TKRSLAT
+1641 
-1648 ELGKIKYYNEAALDG
+1648 
-1663 TDDKWTAAVGD
+1663 
-1674 TYKLMFTNG
+1674 
-1683 TKATFNALN
+1683 
-1692 NYNVSFVDGKAKVT
+1692 
-1706 PASLTIQIDDAS
+1706 
-1718 TVYGTKFDEKK
+1718 
-1729 YGYNYA
+1729 
-1735 AGITN
+1735 
-1740 GDTEETL
+1740 
-1747 NAALGGMNYTNDA
+1747 
-1760 ALDGTDGK
+1760 
-1768 WTRDVGNYDLT
+1768 
-1779 GEGANSLTN
+1779 
-1788 YKVTYLKG
+1788 
-1796 TATVTP
+1796 
-1802 YTITEDD
+1802 
-1809 IIAAN
+1809 
-1814 PHFTTVYGNTTTPV
+1814 
-1828 EVKIK
+1828 
-1833 GVNGDEEISNTATT
+1833 
-1847 TAYIYDETG
+1847 
-1856 NPVKTENVGD
+1856 
-1866 REYDIESTLTNGN
+1866 
-1879 YQFEGGKTSKVFA
+1879 
-1892 NTASVTPADLTVQI
+1892 
-1906 GDAST
+1906 
-1911 VYGTKFDES
+1911 
-1920 KYGYSYVSGITN
+1920 
-1932 GDTEATLDA
+1932 
-1941 ALGGMDYTNG
+1941 
-1951 AALDGTDG
+1951 
-1959 KWTRDVGNYDLT
+1959 
-1971 GEGANSLTNYK
+1971 
-1982 VTYLKGTAT
+1982 
-1991 VTPYTITEDGIIAA
+1991 
-2005 NPHFTTVYGDTTTPV
+2005 
-2020 EVKIKGVNGD
+2020 
-2030 EEISNTATTTAY
+2030 
-2042 IYNENGNPI
+2042 
-2051 KTEHVGDT
+2051 
-2059 YDIESTLTN
+2059 
-2068 SNYQFEG
+2068 
-2075 GKTSKVFDNTAS
+2075 
-2087 VTKADLT
+2087 
-2094 VNVGNAET
+2094 T
-2102 VYGTPFDTSKYD
+2102 VYGTPFDTSQYT
-2114 YAYSTETGKSLV
+2114 YSYENLV
-2126 NGDTKESL
+2126 NGDTAAVVDAD
-2134 LKDLGTI
+2134 LKMSPKYTNTG
-2141 GYDNEAALDG
+2141 DG
-2151 TDGKWTAAVGDGYKL
+2151 TDGRATQ
-2166 AFTDATAAAF
+2166 DAGEYSLTIKPSSF
-2176 KALNDYDVKVVD
+2176 NSYLKNYN
-2188 GKAKVT
+2188 VT
-2194 PYTITEDDIIAANPH
+2194 NVLSGVSTVTRAPYTITVGNIEA
-2209 FTTVYGDTTTPVE
+2209 TYGD
-2222 VAIKGVNGDATVGNT
+2222 
-2237 ATTSAYEY
+2237 Y
-2245 GTDGTPVKTKDVGD
+2245 KT
-2259 KIYDITSVLTNK
+2259 LW
-2271 NYRFEDGSDTKLFAN
+2271 TKLKNAG
-2286 TASVTPADLTIQ
+2286 TI
-2298 IGNAS
+2298 
-2303 TIYGTK
+2303 
-2309 FDESQYGY
+2309 
-2317 NYASGITNGDT
+2317 SGLTNGDEEEYSST
-2328 EVTLDAA
+2328 FAGTSDA
-2335 LGGMNYTNDAALD
+2335 LLHPNK
-2348 GTNGKWTKDVGDYAL
+2348 NGIRMMLV
-2363 KGEGV
+2363 
-2368 NGLKNYKVTYLD
+2368 
-2380 GTATVT
+2380 
-2386 PLNITE
+2386 IM
-2392 DNVNDFITNATYTTV
+2392 
-2407 YGSKADFGQAV
+2407 
-2418 FTGVNGDGTRD
+2418 
-2429 LSITGSSALT
+2429 LSIKTSR
-2439 GNTEGVITK
+2439 
-2448 DAAENAYNTVVSLDG
+2448 
-2463 LSEQDKKNYGLEDT
+2463 LS
-2477 RSFTF
+2477 
-2482 DNSATVEKADLT
+2482 
-2494 VSRKGIE
+2494 
-2501 TVYGTVKKD
+2501 
-2510 PGDMTTYTTLVN
+2510 
-2522 GDTND
+2522 
-2527 IVIDNGNYGTA
+2527 
-2538 YNDELT
+2538 
-2544 KTNNVGKYDYK
+2544 
-2555 ATLNSASD
+2555 
-2563 VLRNY
+2563 
-2568 NVIDKG
+2568 
-2574 TNYVN
+2574 
-2579 ITPYTIT
+2579 
-2586 DQEVVNLDGSPLYT
+2586 
-2600 TKYGQKDAF
+2600 
-2609 GTATFTGVNGDG
+2609 
-2621 TYELAI
+2621 
-2627 TDSSALATAGA
+2627 
-2638 GKVTKDVGKNI
+2638 
-2649 YDTTVELSEAMNGNY
+2649 
-2664 QFADG
+2664 
-2669 ATSKTFEKTA
+2669 
-2679 SVTPAELTIKT
+2679 
-2690 KDVETEYGTV
+2690 
-2700 KTTTSEVE
+2700 
-2708 GLVNGDLPTGF
+2708 
-2719 IYDYGNYGGAYL
+2719 
-2731 DGNTKT
+2731 
-2737 NDVNTYHFGTT
+2737 
-2748 LSGAEFLKNYTI
+2748 
-2760 TGGEADVKIDP
+2760 
-2771 KDITFFVSGTGNTL
+2771 
-2785 DDITYTVDPDID
+2785 
-2797 AQLAYGEHVDED
+2797 
-2809 YTPGNDLGSNQYGVV
+2809 
-2824 AHING
+2824 
-2829 TPIVTGDVAG
+2829 
-2839 NYRYN
+2839 YR
-2844 YGGLITLS
+2844 I
-2852 STVPTK
+2852 
-2858 PDIDPHNPSNLDGS
+2858 
-2872 GSWTSNMGNHGV
+2872 
-2884 PGVERVAGL
+2884 
-2893 ASAELPFF
+2893 F
-2901 KVDAGQVSHYGTYDV
+2901 
-2916 AADPD
+2916 
-2921 KVRLEPTG
+2921 
-2929 KRLPEPNQPK
+2929 
-2939 TQYREYTKALTTTDG
+2939 
-2954 TGMFRMVYDGST
+2954 
-2966 FNITP
+2966 
-2971 VDDGALALMR
+2971 
-2981 IGDVKNNVELSA
+2981 
-2993 EALHA
+2993 
-2998 GFSEMGILLEDLDGV
+2998 
-3013 YVHFDTM
+3013 
-3020 A
+3020 

>member
-153 ITMAIPED
+153 IMMAIPED

-231 NSGMLKAD
+231 NSGVLKAD

-279 DGDDNGIVELN
+279 DGGDNGIVELN

-353 TGKAGEWLLD
+353 TGEAGEWLLD
-363 PLEVVISDSSSRPT
+363 PLDVVIS
-377 DSEAVESD
+377 SEKPDNAT
-385 KKDEGNYSSSNNAS
+385 NAS
-399 GTASRNKTTWVNSDT
+399 GGPTYSLGNVTNASMTSWVDSATVNRLLSNGTSVRVESADRNK
-414 VNTLLNK
+414 
-421 GTAVSVQATDANKV
+421 A
-435 ASITLNSAINKTSGA
+435 ASISVDSAIEKTGKREASF
-450 DTSLTLEAQRNVT
+450 TLEAQRNITINKDITAQDGKLNVIL
-463 VNAGIKSTSGALDVN
+463 N
-478 LHSDT
+478 SDT
-483 DGDGLGAVL
+483 DGDAIGAVI
-492 INADIATNGGT
+492 INADITTNGGY

-508 GTTIESGS
+508 GGDRHYTSYNSLVGAGNPSKGT
-516 VGTYFGNQGE
+516 VGTYFGNG
-526 MGDRH
+526 GTTGNRS
-531 VTTNGGAINLYGD
+531 VTTNGGDVNLYGD

-555 LDTKNK
+555 IDTAKANG
-561 TTGAS
+561 TG
-566 GAVKVTGTVDSGNS
+566 GAVNITGTIESGNS
-580 YKRVASGLE
+580 YTLYYQGKAGWDDLVKKYATEHGVGRTATKYTGTGSKTISRGDIYCVISEDGLSVTWYKARKGSAVIGTTQYTE
-589 GWTDFVKSYYDE
+589 YTSSQVTVY
-601 VMSDEDK
+601 DK
-608 YTAPTYT
+608 YNDKAY
-615 LRRGAEQYP
+615 
-624 ASEYYPKYVLNSDGT
+624 
-639 VSQITSGSGYR
+639 
-650 WRDLQATGNTVTLSS
+650 
-665 YDELSASQKDA
+665 DA
-676 LSSNLATL
+676 LSSTEKANLSHRIAN
-684 SKTWAG
+684 SWEA
-690 AKAMAQGATKGTNNT
+690 AKWLAQNGTGGGSTVN
-705 GDTYLATITTA
+705 DTYLATITSS
-716 LENSLAS
+716 LENSLAA
-723 PPEEYQLIVGG
+723 PTGEIPLFVGG
-734 QGSGDA
+734 KGSGSSV
-740 TRLNPHPADPS
+740 NPADPDHS
-751 HPDGYYWVTGPEGM
+751 DGYYWVTGPEGE
-765 ANNGKGTKFA
+765 APGGKGTKFA
-775 YNDGSAVDNYYV
+775 DNSGTPLPNYYA
-787 KWNYSYSQDTKKK
+787 KWHTGRSEASHSTTT
-800 EKEPNNSG
+800 EPNNSG
-808 PIVSIGFGTESKWDD
+808 PYVTVGYGVTSNWDD
-823 VLETA
+823 VATSA
-828 GTIRGF
+828 GTTKGF

-840 EHSGLVI
+840 AHSGLEVQAGSGQVDLKG
-847 NAGDSKVDIAGNIG
+847 NAGL
-861 NSVALK
+861 SVGLK
-867 NVEINAG
+867 NLTINTTGNVTVGGGRSAAG
-874 DVAIGSGEHYTGIVH
+874 TTYTGQIRT
-889 SDEGVSITGKNV
+889 DEGVSIHGADV

-908 ADTKGVDIQATGNI
+908 SINNGVNIQATGNI
-922 NVDGIT
+922 HVDGIT
-928 AHENINLTTTGESS
+928 AHDKINLTTTG
-942 AIVLNH
+942 ADGVIVLGSE
-948 THNDGA
+948 HNDGSLNTA
-954 LITKSTDNDAVII
+954 STENDAVII
-967 DARGTDGSFKNLTTA
+967 DARGANGAFKNQTSA
-982 EKAITTGEGG
+982 EHAITTGEGG

-997 SYSPDADTFG
+997 SASPDRDTFG
-1007 TNLYSGTNA
+1007 TNLNSETTARWHASSQGGN
-1016 QWGAT
+1016 GL
-1021 SDTYLATNDENKYI
+1021 DTYAGTENTNKYI

-1055 ELTNANVT
+1055 TLTNANVT
-1063 TTAEATFIGQD
+1063 TTANATFVGK
-1074 NKEHNVNE
+1074 NNVEHNVNE
-1082 YTDAFNEGDVADYY
+1082 YTNAFNEGAVSDYY
-1096 NGSGTFTSEGWAKTA
+1096 NGSGRFTSAGWEKTA
-1111 TRTGGDKAPA
+1111 TRTGGSKKA
-1121 SEPEN
+1121 SDDN
-1126 NAIYNIKATTP
+1126 NAIYDITAT
-1137 ESYNLT
+1137 SDNYNLT
-1143 AKGAASGYADATTKD
+1143 TKGQASGYADATTKD
-1158 GGTVEVLRRQIN
+1158 GGTVEILRREIN
-1170 VNGSGSQTY
+1170 VKGSGNQTY
-1179 GNATINDWKLTA
+1179 GNKTIKDWTLTA
-1191 SLTGNQEGVPSDAD
+1191 ELAGTQSGVTGEALVEENRDTL
-1205 AIVNDDKLDE
+1205 NN
-1215 STGNLSIKSGSSYA
+1215 STGTLSIKAGSSYA
-1229 ENQAGRTTADAN
+1229 ENQNGRTTADAN
-1241 PDPYE
+1241 ENPYT
-1246 DAVNMENVGFE
+1246 DAVNMASVGFE
-1257 NGAGVNYEIVKAQGD
+1257 NGAGVNYTIVDATGD
-1272 LKVNKANLTITT
+1272 LKVNKA
-1284 NGFEK
+1284 
-1289 VYGDVE
+1289 
-1295 GVQNALKNAVT
+1295 
-1306 VTGLTNG
+1306 
-1313 DNNGESMITVD
+1313 S
-1324 GTSEALIDVD
+1324 
-1334 GEIRTNNVK
+1334 
-1343 DGGYDIDAVLATDLQ
+1343 
-1358 NTIHTNYNVTPG
+1358 
-1370 TGKAVLTKKGI
+1370 
-1381 TLITDD
+1381 
-1387 IKTTYGDGNTIRDK
+1387 
-1401 VNNDLLHLEGLV
+1401 
-1413 SWDKE
+1413 
-1418 SDVFAEITPGVSVDT
+1418 
-1433 TNKSQSP
+1433 
-1440 YKIVDGK
+1440 
-1447 PATDEKGNLYT
+1447 
-1458 NDVRDDK
+1458 
-1465 GYSITTH
+1465 
-1472 YHNVANNYNVT
+1472 
-1483 STEGHV
+1483 
-1489 KVTKAKL
+1489 
-1496 QVKVGDVSTTYGTA
+1496 
-1510 FDTSKYTYSY
+1510 
-1520 ADGIVNGDTAES
+1520 
-1532 LNASLSSKLG
+1532 
-1542 LLPGQYVN
+1542 
-1550 TAARDGED
+1550 
-1558 GVWTADAGDEYTI
+1558 
-1571 SLKSTKG
+1571 
-1578 RNFFDYYLKNYD
+1578 
-1590 TEVLAGKATVEK
+1590 
-1602 ANLVVNVGNAETVY
+1602 
-1616 GTKFDEKKYS
+1616 
-1626 YDYSTEAG
+1626 
-1634 ETLVNGD
+1634 
-1641 TKRSLAT
+1641 
-1648 ELGKIKYYNEAALDG
+1648 
-1663 TDDKWTAAVGD
+1663 
-1674 TYKLMFTNG
+1674 
-1683 TKATFNALN
+1683 
-1692 NYNVSFVDGKAKVT
+1692 
-1706 PASLTIQIDDAS
+1706 
-1718 TVYGTKFDEKK
+1718 
-1729 YGYNYA
+1729 
-1735 AGITN
+1735 
-1740 GDTEETL
+1740 
-1747 NAALGGMNYTNDA
+1747 
-1760 ALDGTDGK
+1760 
-1768 WTRDVGNYDLT
+1768 
-1779 GEGANSLTN
+1779 
-1788 YKVTYLKG
+1788 
-1796 TATVTP
+1796 
-1802 YTITEDD
+1802 
-1809 IIAAN
+1809 
-1814 PHFTTVYGNTTTPV
+1814 
-1828 EVKIK
+1828 
-1833 GVNGDEEISNTATT
+1833 
-1847 TAYIYDETG
+1847 
-1856 NPVKTENVGD
+1856 
-1866 REYDIESTLTNGN
+1866 
-1879 YQFEGGKTSKVFA
+1879 
-1892 NTASVTPADLTVQI
+1892 
-1906 GDAST
+1906 
-1911 VYGTKFDES
+1911 
-1920 KYGYSYVSGITN
+1920 
-1932 GDTEATLDA
+1932 
-1941 ALGGMDYTNG
+1941 
-1951 AALDGTDG
+1951 
-1959 KWTRDVGNYDLT
+1959 
-1971 GEGANSLTNYK
+1971 
-1982 VTYLKGTAT
+1982 
-1991 VTPYTITEDGIIAA
+1991 
-2005 NPHFTTVYGDTTTPV
+2005 
-2020 EVKIKGVNGD
+2020 
-2030 EEISNTATTTAY
+2030 
-2042 IYNENGNPI
+2042 
-2051 KTEHVGDT
+2051 
-2059 YDIESTLTN
+2059 
-2068 SNYQFEG
+2068 
-2075 GKTSKVFDNTAS
+2075 
-2087 VTKADLT
+2087 LT

-2102 VYGTPFDTSKYD
+2102 VYGTPFKESDYD

-2134 LKDLGTI
+2134 AAGLGKI
-2141 GYDNEAALDG
+2141 DYDNEAALDG
-2151 TDGKWTAAVGDGYKL
+2151 TTTGKWTKAVGDNYTLTFTNGTKS
-2166 AFTDATAAAF
+2166 AFD
-2176 KALNDYDVKVVD
+2176 ALNNYNVTIVD

-2194 PYTITEDDIIAANPH
+2194 PYTITKEDIVAANPT
-2209 FTTVYGDTTTPVE
+2209 FTTVYGTTTTPVE
-2222 VAIKGVNGDATVGNT
+2222 VKFKGTNGDAEISNT
-2237 ATTSAYEY
+2237 ATTTAYIY
-2245 GTDGTPVKTKDVGD
+2245 DADGNPVKTENVGD
-2259 KIYDITSVLTNK
+2259 HAYDIKSTLTNS
-2271 NYRFEDGSDTKLFAN
+2271 NYQFADGATSMIFEK
-2286 TASVTPADLTIQ
+2286 TASVTPANLTIQ
-2298 IGNAS
+2298 IGDAS
-2303 TIYGTK
+2303 TVYGTK
-2309 FDESQYGY
+2309 FDETKYGY
-2317 NYASGITNGDT
+2317 SYASGITNGDT
-2328 EVTLDAA
+2328 EATLDAA

-2510 PGDMTTYTTLVN
+2510 PGDMTTYTDLVN

-2544 KTNNVGKYDYK
+2544 KTNNVGKYNYK
-2555 ATLNSASD
+2555 ATLNSESD

-2568 NVIDKG
+2568 NVHDDG

-2638 GKVTKDVGKNI
+2638 GKVTQDVGKNI
-2649 YDTTVELSEAMNGNY
+2649 YDTTVKLSEAMNGNY

-2700 KTTTSEVE
+2700 KTTTSEVV
-2708 GLVNGDLPTGF
+2708 GLRNGDLPTGF

-2771 KDITFFVSGTGNTL
+2771 KDVTFFVSGTGNTL
-2785 DDITYTVDPDID
+2785 TDVTYTVDPDID
-2797 AQLAYGEHVDED
+2797 AQLAYGEHVDAD

-2852 STVPTK
+2852 PTVPTK

-2893 ASAELPFF
+2893 ASSELPFF
-2901 KVDAGQVSHYGTYDV
+2901 KVEAGQVSHYGTYDV

-2939 TQYREYTKALTTTDG
+2939 TQYREYTKTLTTTDG

-2981 IGDVKNNVELSA
+2981 MGDVKNNVELSA